1 MIEKDERFILAERY
15 VEETGV
21 SVFLTGKAGT
31 GKTTFL
37 KEIVRQT
44 SKRFAVVAPTGVAA
58 INAGGVTI
66 HSFFQLPLC
75 PYLPDVKE
83 LVTEYQMPERMRSL
97 RKERVKILRTL
108 DLLIIDEI
116 SMVRA
121 DILDAIDDILKR
133 YRRNDKPF
141 GGVQVLMIGDIQQ
154 LPPVVK
160 ESERPY
166 MEQVYS
172 SPFFFN
178 SKVLQRLPYVTIQL
192 EKVHRQSDRIFLDIL
207 NEVRSGMPSDAAL
220 NELNKRLD
228 PGFVPPEDERWIRL
242 TTHNAQ
248 ADSVNSAKMNALQTD
263 EATFEAQV
271 EGIFPENAY
280 PAETQLHLKE
290 GAQVMF
296 VRNDTSGEAR
306 YYNGKIATVEK
317 VKPQLIVKDE
327 TGESIVV
334 TTEKWENIRYGLN
347 EETGEIE
354 GIVDGT
360 FEQVP
365 LRPAWAVTIHKS
377 QGLTFDHVIIDAGA
391 AFSFGQVYVALSRCR
406 TLEGIVLTTPITR
419 RCTFTSEEV
428 AMFES
433 SREPAEEASLKLPAM
448 AGEYFTSTLCDAFD
462 LQRLRYLYNRVNRIY
477 QVNLSNLY
485 PDQAGRF
492 NTVGAGNSDL
502 AGVLTEESGN
512 KDRVTEAFV
521 GIRSLS
527 DTAQKFQKQL
537 RYIASTIHSGAVE
550 DFPLLKERVTKACE
564 YFRKELR
571 PLASFA
577 APLTLI
583 EIDDKEVKKA
593 FKSASEE
600 FLSELRFRLA
610 LYETVLSDGFSTKAF
625 HKLKTDNELAE
636 ERSLKAL
643 VRSLISPQKKA
654 SDSEKSLRQ
663 AQRPEG
669 QHNQRPERQSVGEP
683 VEPLALRQAQG
694 PIADGE
700 PVEPSDLRKAQGA
713 IADGSTSSPSTI
725 QQAQGP
731 DEDQST
737 YTGSQHPELVQAL
750 IDWRR
755 EKYQNE
761 NVPAYI
767 ILHQKTLL
775 AIADIAPTTKEE
787 LLAVKGFGKSKC
799 DKYGDEILEIVR
811 KAIKTIS

>member
-1 MIEKDERFILAERY
+1 MIEKDERFTLAERY

-133 YRRNDKPF
+133 YRRNDRPF
-141 GGVQVLMIGDIQQ
+141 GGVQLLMIGDIQQ

-160 ESERPY
+160 ESERPF

-207 NEVRSGMPSDAAL
+207 NEVRSGRPSDAAL

-228 PGFVPPEDERWIRL
+228 PGFVPPESERWIRL

-248 ADSVNSAKMNALQTD
+248 ADSVNEAKMNALKTD

-280 PAETQLHLKE
+280 PAETQLRLRV

-317 VKPQLIVKDE
+317 VKPQLIVQDE
-327 TGESIVV
+327 SGDSIEV

-406 TLEGIVLTTPITR
+406 TLEGIILTTPITR

-428 AMFES
+428 TAFES
-433 SREPAEEASLKLPAM
+433 SREPADEVRLKLSAM
-448 AGEYFTSTLCDAFD
+448 SNEYFTSTLCDAFD

-485 PDQAGRF
+485 PDQADRF
-492 NTVGAGNSDL
+492 NKVGAGMSDQI
-502 AGVLTEESGN
+502 GETESQQSSEASE
-512 KDRVTEAFV
+512 KDNPKTFA

-527 DTAQKFQKQL
+527 DTAQRFQKQL
-537 RYIASTIHSGAVE
+537 RYIAASIHSGAPE
-550 DFPLLKERVTKACE
+550 DLPLLRERVTKACE

-577 APLTLI
+577 APLTLV

-593 FKSASEE
+593 FKAAAEE
-600 FLSELRFRLA
+600 FLNELRFRLT
-610 LYETVLSDGFSTKAF
+610 LYETVLSEGFSTKAY
-625 HKLKTDNELAE
+625 HKLKTDNELSEA
-636 ERSLKAL
+636 RSLKAL
-643 VRSLISPQKKA
+643 ARSF
-654 SDSEKSLRQ
+654 SETTGGSLRQ

-669 QHNQRPERQSVGEP
+669 QTGDAQQHSSKSSAPQTQRPD
-683 VEPLALRQAQG
+683 
-694 PIADGE
+694 ADGE
-700 PVEPSDLRKAQGA
+700 PVEPPVRGQTQKP
-713 IADGSTSSPSTI
+713 ADG
-725 QQAQGP
+725 
-731 DEDQST
+731 QSQESGT
-737 YTGSQHPELVQAL
+737 YTGSLHPELVQAL

-755 EKYQNE
+755 EKYQKD

-775 AIADIAPTTKEE
+775 AIADLAPTTKEE
-787 LLAVKGFGKSKC
+787 LLTVKGFGKSKC
-799 DKYGDEILEIVR
+799 DRYGDEILEVVR
-811 KAIKTIS
+811 QNLKEK

>member
-1 MIEKDERFILAERY
+1 MIEKDERFTLAERY

-133 YRRNDKPF
+133 YRRNDRPF
-141 GGVQVLMIGDIQQ
+141 GGVQLLMIGDIQQ

-178 SKVLQRLPYVTIQL
+178 SKVLQRLPFVTVEL
-192 EKVHRQSDRIFLDIL
+192 EKVHRQSDRLFLDIL
-207 NEVRSGMPSDAAL
+207 NEVRSGMPGDAAL
-220 NELNKRLD
+220 NELNKRLF

-248 ADSVNSAKMNALQTD
+248 ADSVNEAKMNALETE
-263 EATFEAQV
+263 EATFEAQI

-280 PAETQLHLKE
+280 PAETQLRLRV

-296 VRNDTSGEAR
+296 VRNDTSGEGR
-306 YYNGKIATVEK
+306 YYNGKIATVKK
-317 VKPQLIVKDE
+317 VKPALIVEDE
-327 TGESIVV
+327 SGESIEVN
-334 TTEKWENIRYGLN
+334 TERWENIRYGLN
-347 EETGEIE
+347 EESGEIE
-354 GIVDGT
+354 GIVEGT

-377 QGLTFDHVIIDAGA
+377 QGLTFDQVIIDAGA

-406 TLEGIVLTTPITR
+406 TLEGIILTTPITR
-419 RCTFTSEEV
+419 RCTFTSDEV
-428 AMFES
+428 STFES
-433 SREPAEEASLKLPAM
+433 SREPAEEARLKLPAM
-448 AGEYFTSTLCDAFD
+448 ANEYFTSTLCDAFD

-485 PDQAGRF
+485 SDQAGRF
-492 NTVGAGNSDL
+492 NTVGVGNAAQVGGMFDSSD
-502 AGVLTEESGN
+502 GSG
-512 KDRVTEAFV
+512 KSAPQPFE

-537 RYIASTIHSGAVE
+537 RYITSTIHSGAPD
-550 DFPLLKERVTKACE
+550 DFPLLRERVTKACE
-564 YFRKELR
+564 YFTTQFR

-577 APLTLI
+577 APLTLV
-583 EIDDKEVKKA
+583 EIDDKEVRKA
-593 FKSASEE
+593 FKAASEE
-600 FLSELRFRLA
+600 FLAELRFRMT
-610 LYETVLSDGFSTKAF
+610 LYETILSEGFSTKAY
-625 HKLKTDNELAE
+625 HKLKTDNELSDA
-636 ERSLKAL
+636 RSLKAL
-643 VRSLISPQKKA
+643 VRSLISTPEKA
-654 SDSEKSLRQ
+654 SASKESIQQ
-663 AQRPEG
+663 AQRPDT
-669 QHNQRPERQSVGEP
+669 VGEP
-683 VEPLALRQAQG
+683 VEPSALRQVRE
-694 PIADGE
+694 PDGE
-700 PVEPSDLRKAQGA
+700 SA
-713 IADGSTSSPSTI
+713 
-725 QQAQGP
+725 
-731 DEDQST
+731 T
-737 YTGSQHPELVQAL
+737 YTGSIHPELAQAL
-750 IDWRR
+750 VDWRR
-755 EKYQNE
+755 EKYQKD
-761 NVPAYI
+761 NVPAFM

-775 AIADIAPTTKEE
+775 AIADLAPTTKEE
-787 LLAVKGFGKSKC
+787 LLSVKGFGKSKC
-799 DKYGDEILEIVR
+799 EKYGEEILEIIR
-811 KAIKTIS
+811 TAMNSPGS

>member
-1 MIEKDERFILAERY
+1 MIEKDERFTLAERY

-133 YRRNDKPF
+133 YRRNDRPF
-141 GGVQVLMIGDIQQ
+141 GGVQLLMIGDIQQ
-154 LPPVVK
+154 LPPVVR
-160 ESERPY
+160 ESERPF
-166 MEQVYS
+166 MVQVYS

-207 NEVRSGMPSDAAL
+207 NEVRSGRPSEWAL
-220 NELNKRLD
+220 SELNKRLD
-228 PGFVPPEDERWIRL
+228 SGFVPPESERWIRL

-248 ADSVNSAKMNALQTD
+248 ADSVNEAKMNALETD

-280 PAETQLHLKE
+280 PAETQLRLRV

-317 VKPQLIVKDE
+317 VKPQLIVRDE
-327 TGESIVV
+327 SGDSIEV

-428 AMFES
+428 TAFES
-433 SREPAEEASLKLPAM
+433 SREPAEEAQLKLPAM

-462 LQRLRYLYNRVNRIY
+462 FQRLRYLYNRVNRIY

-485 PDQAGRF
+485 PDQADRF
-492 NTVGAGNSDL
+492 NKVGAGMSDQI
-502 AGVLTEESGN
+502 GETESQQSSEASG
-512 KDRVTEAFV
+512 KDNPKTFA

-527 DTAQKFQKQL
+527 DTAQKFQRQI
-537 RYIASTIHSGAVE
+537 RYIAASIHSGAPE
-550 DFPLLKERVTKACE
+550 DLPLLRERVTKACE
-564 YFRKELR
+564 YFRKELK

-593 FKSASEE
+593 FKAAAEE
-600 FLSELRFRLA
+600 FLNELRFRLT
-610 LYETVLSDGFSTKAF
+610 LYETILSEGFSTKTY
-625 HKLKTDNELAE
+625 HKLKTDNELSD

-643 VRSLISPQKKA
+643 VRSF
-654 SDSEKSLRQ
+654 SETAGGSLRQ

-669 QHNQRPERQSVGEP
+669 QTGDAQQHSSKSSAPQTQRPD
-683 VEPLALRQAQG
+683 
-694 PIADGE
+694 ADGE
-700 PVEPSDLRKAQGA
+700 PVEPPVRGQTQKP
-713 IADGSTSSPSTI
+713 ADG
-725 QQAQGP
+725 
-731 DEDQST
+731 QSQESDT
-737 YTGSQHPELVQAL
+737 YTGSTHPELVQAL

-755 EKYQNE
+755 EKYQKD

-775 AIADIAPTTKEE
+775 AIADLAPTTKEE
-787 LLAVKGFGKSKC
+787 LLTVKGFGKSKC
-799 DKYGDEILEIVR
+799 DKYGDEILDVIR
-811 KAIKTIS
+811 QSLKNK

>member
-1 MIEKDERFILAERY
+1 MIEKDERFTLAERY
-15 VEETGV
+15 VEDTGV

-97 RKERVKILRTL
+97 RKERVRILRTL

-121 DILDAIDDILKR
+121 DILDAIDDTLKR
-133 YRRNDKPF
+133 YRRNDRPF
-141 GGVQVLMIGDIQQ
+141 GGVQLLMIGDIQQ

-178 SKVLQRLPYVTIQL
+178 SKVLQRLPFVTVEL
-192 EKVHRQSDRIFLDIL
+192 EKVHRQSDRLFLDIL
-207 NEVRSGMPSDAAL
+207 NEVRSGMPGDAAL
-220 NELNKRLD
+220 NELNKRLF

-248 ADSVNSAKMNALQTD
+248 ADSVNEAKMNALETE
-263 EATFEAQV
+263 EATFEAQI

-280 PAETQLHLKE
+280 PAETQLRLRV

-296 VRNDTSGEAR
+296 VRNDTSGEGR
-306 YYNGKIATVEK
+306 YYNGKIATVKK
-317 VKPQLIVKDE
+317 VKPALIVEDE
-327 TGESIVV
+327 SGESIEVN
-334 TTEKWENIRYGLN
+334 TERWENIRYGLN
-347 EETGEIE
+347 EESGEIE
-354 GIVDGT
+354 GIVEGT

-377 QGLTFDHVIIDAGA
+377 QGLTFDQVIIDAGA

-406 TLEGIVLTTPITR
+406 TLEGIILTTPITR
-419 RCTFTSEEV
+419 RCTFTSDEV
-428 AMFES
+428 STFES
-433 SREPAEEASLKLPAM
+433 SREPAEEARLKLPAM
-448 AGEYFTSTLCDAFD
+448 ANEYFTSTLCDAFD

-492 NTVGAGNSDL
+492 NTVGVGNAAQVGGMFDSSD
-502 AGVLTEESGN
+502 GSG
-512 KDRVTEAFV
+512 KSAPQPFE

-537 RYIASTIHSGAVE
+537 RYITSTIHSGAPD
-550 DFPLLKERVTKACE
+550 DFPLLRERVTKACE
-564 YFRKELR
+564 YFTTQFR

-577 APLTLI
+577 APLTLV
-583 EIDDKEVKKA
+583 EIDDKEVRKA
-593 FKSASEE
+593 FKAASEK
-600 FLSELRFRLA
+600 FLAELRFRMT
-610 LYETVLSDGFSTKAF
+610 LYETILSEGFSTKAY
-625 HKLKTDNELAE
+625 HKLKTDNELSDA
-636 ERSLKAL
+636 RSLKAL
-643 VRSLISPQKKA
+643 VRSLISTPEKA
-654 SDSEKSLRQ
+654 SASNESIQQ
-663 AQRPEG
+663 AQRPDA
-669 QHNQRPERQSVGEP
+669 VGEP
-683 VEPLALRQAQG
+683 VEPSALRQVREPG
-694 PIADGE
+694 GE
-700 PVEPSDLRKAQGA
+700 SA
-713 IADGSTSSPSTI
+713 
-725 QQAQGP
+725 
-731 DEDQST
+731 T
-737 YTGSQHPELVQAL
+737 YTGSIHPELAQAL
-750 IDWRR
+750 VDWRR
-755 EKYQNE
+755 EKYQKD
-761 NVPAYI
+761 NVPAFM

-775 AIADIAPTTKEE
+775 AIADLAPTTKEE
-787 LLAVKGFGKSKC
+787 LLSVKGFGKSKC
-799 DKYGDEILEIVR
+799 EKYGEEILEIIR
-811 KAIKTIS
+811 TAMNNPSS

>member
-1 MIEKDERFILAERY
+1 MIEKDERFTLAERY

-97 RKERVKILRTL
+97 RKERVRILRTL

-121 DILDAIDDILKR
+121 DILDAIDDTLKR
-133 YRRNDKPF
+133 YRRNDRPF
-141 GGVQVLMIGDIQQ
+141 GGVQLLMIGDIQQ

-207 NEVRSGMPSDAAL
+207 NEVRSGMPGDAAL
-220 NELNKRLD
+220 NELNKRLF

-248 ADSVNSAKMNALQTD
+248 ADSVNEAKMNALETE
-263 EATFEAQV
+263 EATFEAQI

-280 PAETQLHLKE
+280 PAETRLRLRE

-296 VRNDTSGEAR
+296 VRNDTSGEGR
-306 YYNGKIATVEK
+306 YYNGKIATVKK
-317 VKPQLIVKDE
+317 VKPALIVEDE
-327 TGESIVV
+327 SGESIEVN
-334 TTEKWENIRYGLN
+334 TERWENIRYGLN
-347 EETGEIE
+347 EESGEIE
-354 GIVDGT
+354 GIVEGT

-377 QGLTFDHVIIDAGA
+377 QGLTFDQVIIDAGA

-406 TLEGIVLTTPITR
+406 TLEGIILTTPITR
-419 RCTFTSEEV
+419 RCTFTSDEV
-428 AMFES
+428 STFES
-433 SREPAEEASLKLPAM
+433 SREPAEEARLKLPAM
-448 AGEYFTSTLCDAFD
+448 ANEYFTSTLCDAFD

-492 NTVGAGNSDL
+492 NTVGAGNAAQVGGMFDSSD
-502 AGVLTEESGN
+502 GSG
-512 KDRVTEAFV
+512 KSAPQPFE

-537 RYIASTIHSGAVE
+537 RYITSTIHSGTAE
-550 DFPLLKERVTKACE
+550 EFTLLRERVTKACE
-564 YFRKELR
+564 YFSTQFR

-577 APLTLI
+577 APLTLV
-583 EIDDKEVKKA
+583 EIDDKEVRKA
-593 FKSASEE
+593 FKAASEE
-600 FLSELRFRLA
+600 FLAELRFRMT
-610 LYETVLSDGFSTKAF
+610 LYETILSEGFSTKAY
-625 HKLKTDNELAE
+625 HKLKTDNELSDA
-636 ERSLKAL
+636 RSLKAL
-643 VRSLISPQKKA
+643 VRSLISTPEKA
-654 SDSEKSLRQ
+654 SASKESIQQ
-663 AQRPEG
+663 AQRPDA
-669 QHNQRPERQSVGEP
+669 VGEP
-683 VEPLALRQAQG
+683 VEPSVLRQVRE
-694 PIADGE
+694 PDGE
-700 PVEPSDLRKAQGA
+700 SA
-713 IADGSTSSPSTI
+713 
-725 QQAQGP
+725 
-731 DEDQST
+731 T
-737 YTGSQHPELVQAL
+737 YTGSIHPELAQAL
-750 IDWRR
+750 VEWRR
-755 EKYQNE
+755 EKYQKD
-761 NVPAYI
+761 NVPAFM

-775 AIADIAPTTKEE
+775 AISDLAPTTKEE
-787 LLAVKGFGKSKC
+787 LLSVKGFGKSKC
-799 DKYGDEILEIVR
+799 EKYGEEILEIIR
-811 KAIKTIS
+811 TAMNNPSS

>member
-1 MIEKDERFILAERY
+1 MIEKDERFTLAERY

-97 RKERVKILRTL
+97 RKERVRILRTL

-121 DILDAIDDILKR
+121 DILDAIDDTLKR
-133 YRRNDKPF
+133 YRRNDRPF
-141 GGVQVLMIGDIQQ
+141 GGVQLLMIGDIQQ

-178 SKVLQRLPYVTIQL
+178 SKVLQRLPFVTVEL
-192 EKVHRQSDRIFLDIL
+192 EKVHRQSDRLFLDIL
-207 NEVRSGMPSDAAL
+207 NEVRSGMPGDAAL
-220 NELNKRLD
+220 NELNKRLF

-248 ADSVNSAKMNALQTD
+248 ADSVNEAKMNALETE
-263 EATFEAQV
+263 EATFEAQI

-280 PAETQLHLKE
+280 PAETQLRLRV

-306 YYNGKIATVEK
+306 YYNGKIATVKK
-317 VKPQLIVKDE
+317 VKPALIVEDE
-327 TGESIVV
+327 SGESIEVN
-334 TTEKWENIRYGLN
+334 TERWENIRYGLN
-347 EETGEIE
+347 EESGEIE
-354 GIVDGT
+354 GIVEGT

-377 QGLTFDHVIIDAGA
+377 QGLTFDQVIIDAGA

-406 TLEGIVLTTPITR
+406 TLEGIILTTPITR
-419 RCTFTSEEV
+419 RCTFTSDEV
-428 AMFES
+428 STFES
-433 SREPAEEASLKLPAM
+433 SREPAEEARLKLPAM
-448 AGEYFTSTLCDAFD
+448 ANEYFTSTLCDAFD

-492 NTVGAGNSDL
+492 NTVGAGNAAQVGGMFDSSD
-502 AGVLTEESGN
+502 GSG
-512 KDRVTEAFV
+512 KSAPQPFE

-527 DTAQKFQKQL
+527 DTAQKFQKQI
-537 RYIASTIHSGAVE
+537 RYIAASIHSGAPD
-550 DFPLLKERVTKACE
+550 DFPLLRERVTKACE
-564 YFRKELR
+564 YFTTQFR

-577 APLTLI
+577 APLTLV
-583 EIDDKEVKKA
+583 EIDDKEVRKA
-593 FKSASEE
+593 FKAASEE
-600 FLSELRFRLA
+600 FLAELRFRMT
-610 LYETVLSDGFSTKAF
+610 LYETILSEGFSTKAY
-625 HKLKTDNELAE
+625 HKLKTDNELSDA
-636 ERSLKAL
+636 RSLKAL
-643 VRSLISPQKKA
+643 VRSLISTPEKA
-654 SDSEKSLRQ
+654 SASNESIQQ
-663 AQRPEG
+663 AQRPDA
-669 QHNQRPERQSVGEP
+669 VGEP
-683 VEPLALRQAQG
+683 VEPSALRQVREPG
-694 PIADGE
+694 GE
-700 PVEPSDLRKAQGA
+700 SA
-713 IADGSTSSPSTI
+713 
-725 QQAQGP
+725 
-731 DEDQST
+731 T
-737 YTGSQHPELVQAL
+737 YTGSIHPELAQAL
-750 IDWRR
+750 VDWRR
-755 EKYQNE
+755 EKYQKD
-761 NVPAYI
+761 NVPAFM

-775 AIADIAPTTKEE
+775 AIADLAPTTKEE
-787 LLAVKGFGKSKC
+787 LLSVKGFGKSKC
-799 DKYGDEILEIVR
+799 EKYGEEILEIIR
-811 KAIKTIS
+811 TAMNNPSS

>member
-1 MIEKDERFILAERY
+1 MIEKDERFTLAERY

-83 LVTEYQMPERMRSL
+83 LVTEYQMPERMRFL

-121 DILDAIDDILKR
+121 DILDAVDDILKR
-133 YRRNDKPF
+133 YRHNDRPF
-141 GGVQVLMIGDIQQ
+141 GGVQLLMIGDIQQ
-154 LPPVVK
+154 LPPIVK
-160 ESERPY
+160 ETERPF
-166 MEQVYS
+166 MERVYS

-178 SKVLQRLPYVTIQL
+178 AKVLQRMPFVTVEL
-192 EKVHRQSDRIFLDIL
+192 EKVHRQSDRLFLDIL
-207 NEVRSGMPSDAAL
+207 NEVRSGIPGDAVL
-220 NELNKRLD
+220 NELNKRLY
-228 PGFVPPEDERWIRL
+228 PGFTPPEDERWIRL

-248 ADSVNSAKMNALQTD
+248 ADSVNEVKMNALDGD
-263 EATFEAQV
+263 EATFEAAI
-271 EGIFPENAY
+271 EGTFPENAY
-280 PAETQLHLKE
+280 PAEIRLCLKE

-296 VRNDTSGEAR
+296 IRNDTSGEAR

-317 VKPQLIVKDE
+317 VKPQLIVKDKD
-327 TGESIVV
+327 GVSIVV
-334 TTEKWENIRYGLN
+334 STEKWENIRYGLN

-377 QGLTFDHVIIDAGA
+377 QGLTFDRVIIDAGA

-428 AMFES
+428 SAFES
-433 SREPAEEASLKLPAM
+433 SREPAEETQLKLPAI
-448 AGEYFTSTLCDAFD
+448 ANEYFSSTLCDAFD
-462 LQRLRYLYNRVNRIY
+462 FQRLRYLYNRVNRIY
-477 QVNLSNLY
+477 QVNISNLY
-485 PDQAGRF
+485 PDQADRF
-492 NTVGAGNSDL
+492 NTVGAGM
-502 AGVLTEESGN
+502 SGLSGETVSQEVSG
-512 KDRVTEAFV
+512 KDNQKAFV

-527 DTAQKFQKQL
+527 DTARKFQKQI
-537 RYIASTIHSGAVE
+537 RYITSTIHSGAAE
-550 DFPLLKERVTKACE
+550 DFPLLRERIAKACE

-577 APLTLI
+577 APLVLI

-593 FKSASEE
+593 FKAAAEE
-600 FLSELRFRLA
+600 FLTELRFRLT
-610 LYETVLSDGFSTKAF
+610 LYETVPAEGFSTKAY
-625 HKLKTDNELAE
+625 HKLKTDNELAD
-636 ERSLKAL
+636 RQSLKTLAG
-643 VRSLISPQKKA
+643 SLTFN
-654 SDSEKSLRQ
+654 SEKTSVSGKSLRQ
-663 AQRPEG
+663 A
-669 QHNQRPERQSVGEP
+669 VGELA
-683 VEPLALRQAQG
+683 EPPRPDG
-694 PIADGE
+694 AD
-700 PVEPSDLRKAQGA
+700 SGA
-713 IADGSTSSPSTI
+713 
-725 QQAQGP
+725 
-731 DEDQST
+731 T
-737 YTGSQHPELVQAL
+737 YTGSIHPELVQAL
-750 IDWRR
+750 VDWRR
-755 EKYQNE
+755 EKYQQD

-775 AIADIAPTTKEE
+775 AIADIAPTTREE
-787 LLAVKGFGKSKC
+787 LQALKGFGKSKC

-811 KAIKTIS
+811 KLT

>member
-1 MIEKDERFILAERY
+1 MIEKDERFTLAERY

-97 RKERVKILRTL
+97 RKERVRILRTL

-121 DILDAIDDILKR
+121 DILDAIDDTLKR
-133 YRRNDKPF
+133 YRRNDRPF
-141 GGVQVLMIGDIQQ
+141 GGVQLLMIGDIQQ

-178 SKVLQRLPYVTIQL
+178 SKVLQRLSFVTVEL
-192 EKVHRQSDRIFLDIL
+192 EKVHRQSDRLFLDIL
-207 NEVRSGMPSDAAL
+207 NEVRSGMPGDAAL
-220 NELNKRLD
+220 NELNKRLF

-248 ADSVNSAKMNALQTD
+248 ADSVNEAKMNALETE
-263 EATFEAQV
+263 EATFEAQI

-280 PAETQLHLKE
+280 PAETQLRLRV

-296 VRNDTSGEAR
+296 VRNDTSGEGR
-306 YYNGKIATVEK
+306 YYNGKIATVKK
-317 VKPQLIVKDE
+317 VKPALIVEDE
-327 TGESIVV
+327 SGESIEVN
-334 TTEKWENIRYGLN
+334 TERWENIRYGLN
-347 EETGEIE
+347 EESGEIE
-354 GIVDGT
+354 GIVEGT

-377 QGLTFDHVIIDAGA
+377 QGLTFDQVIIDAGA

-406 TLEGIVLTTPITR
+406 TLEGIILTTPITR
-419 RCTFTSEEV
+419 RCTFTSDEV
-428 AMFES
+428 STFES
-433 SREPAEEASLKLPAM
+433 SREPAEEARLKLPAM
-448 AGEYFTSTLCDAFD
+448 ANEYFTSTLCDAFD

-492 NTVGAGNSDL
+492 NTVGAGNAAQVGGMFDSSD
-502 AGVLTEESGN
+502 GSG
-512 KDRVTEAFV
+512 KSAPQPFE

-527 DTAQKFQKQL
+527 DTAQKFQKQI
-537 RYIASTIHSGAVE
+537 RYIAASIHSGAPD
-550 DFPLLKERVTKACE
+550 DFPLLRERVTKACE
-564 YFRKELR
+564 YFTTQFR

-577 APLTLI
+577 APLTLV
-583 EIDDKEVKKA
+583 EIDDKEVRKA
-593 FKSASEE
+593 FKAASEE
-600 FLSELRFRLA
+600 FLAELRFRMT
-610 LYETVLSDGFSTKAF
+610 LYETILSEGFSTKAY
-625 HKLKTDNELAE
+625 HKLKTDNELSDA
-636 ERSLKAL
+636 RSLKAL
-643 VRSLISPQKKA
+643 VRSLISTPEKA
-654 SDSEKSLRQ
+654 SASNESIQQ
-663 AQRPEG
+663 AQRPDA
-669 QHNQRPERQSVGEP
+669 VGEP
-683 VEPLALRQAQG
+683 VEPSALRQVREPG
-694 PIADGE
+694 GE
-700 PVEPSDLRKAQGA
+700 SA
-713 IADGSTSSPSTI
+713 
-725 QQAQGP
+725 
-731 DEDQST
+731 T
-737 YTGSQHPELVQAL
+737 YTGSIHPELAQAL
-750 IDWRR
+750 VDWRR
-755 EKYQNE
+755 EKYQKD
-761 NVPAYI
+761 NVPAFM

-775 AIADIAPTTKEE
+775 AIADLAPTTKEE
-787 LLAVKGFGKSKC
+787 LLSVKGFGKSKC
-799 DKYGDEILEIVR
+799 EKYGEEILEIIR
-811 KAIKTIS
+811 TAMNNPGS

>member
-1 MIEKDERFILAERY
+1 MIEKDERFTLAERY

-97 RKERVKILRTL
+97 RKERVRILRTL

-133 YRRNDKPF
+133 YRRNDRPF
-141 GGVQVLMIGDIQQ
+141 GGVQLLMIGDIQQ

-178 SKVLQRLPYVTIQL
+178 SKVLQRLSFVTVEL
-192 EKVHRQSDRIFLDIL
+192 EKVHRQSDRLFLDIL
-207 NEVRSGMPSDAAL
+207 NEVRSGMPGDAAL
-220 NELNKRLD
+220 NELNKRLF

-248 ADSVNSAKMNALQTD
+248 ADTVNEAKMNALETE
-263 EATFEAQV
+263 EATFEAQI

-280 PAETQLHLKE
+280 PAETRLRLRE

-296 VRNDTSGEAR
+296 VRNDTSGEGR
-306 YYNGKIATVEK
+306 YYNGKIATVKK
-317 VKPQLIVKDE
+317 VKPALIVEDE
-327 TGESIVV
+327 SGESIEVN
-334 TTEKWENIRYGLN
+334 TERWENIRYGLN
-347 EETGEIE
+347 EESGEIE
-354 GIVDGT
+354 GIVEGT

-377 QGLTFDHVIIDAGA
+377 QGLTFDQVIIDAGA

-406 TLEGIVLTTPITR
+406 TLEGIILTTPITR
-419 RCTFTSEEV
+419 RCTFTSDEV
-428 AMFES
+428 STFES
-433 SREPAEEASLKLPAM
+433 SREPAEEARLKLPAM
-448 AGEYFTSTLCDAFD
+448 ANEYFTSTLCDAFD

-492 NTVGAGNSDL
+492 NTVGAGNAAQVGGMFDSSD
-502 AGVLTEESGN
+502 GSG
-512 KDRVTEAFV
+512 KSAPQPFE

-537 RYIASTIHSGAVE
+537 RYITSTIHSGTAE
-550 DFPLLKERVTKACE
+550 EIPLLRERVTKACE
-564 YFRKELR
+564 YFTTQFR

-577 APLTLI
+577 APLTLV
-583 EIDDKEVKKA
+583 EIDDKEVRKA
-593 FKSASEE
+593 FKAASEE
-600 FLSELRFRLA
+600 FLAELRFRMT
-610 LYETVLSDGFSTKAF
+610 LYETILSEGFSTKAY
-625 HKLKTDNELAE
+625 HKLKTDNELSDA
-636 ERSLKAL
+636 RSLKAL
-643 VRSLISPQKKA
+643 VRSLISTPEKA
-654 SDSEKSLRQ
+654 SASKESIQQ
-663 AQRPEG
+663 AQRPDA
-669 QHNQRPERQSVGEP
+669 VGEP
-683 VEPLALRQAQG
+683 VEPSALRQVRE
-694 PIADGE
+694 PDGE
-700 PVEPSDLRKAQGA
+700 
-713 IADGSTSSPSTI
+713 SP
-725 QQAQGP
+725 
-731 DEDQST
+731 T
-737 YTGSQHPELVQAL
+737 YTGSIHPELAQAL
-750 IDWRR
+750 VDWRR
-755 EKYQNE
+755 EKYQKD
-761 NVPAYI
+761 NVPAFM

-775 AIADIAPTTKEE
+775 AIADLAPTTKEE
-787 LLAVKGFGKSKC
+787 LLSVKGFGKSKC
-799 DKYGDEILEIVR
+799 EKYGEEILEIIR
-811 KAIKTIS
+811 TAMNNPSS

>member
-1 MIEKDERFILAERY
+1 MIEKDERFTLAERY

-37 KEIVRQT
+37 KEIIRQT

-141 GGVQVLMIGDIQQ
+141 GGVQLLMIGDIQQ

-192 EKVHRQSDRIFLDIL
+192 EKVHRQSDILFLDIL
-207 NEVRSGMPSDAAL
+207 NEVRSGMPSEAAL
-220 NELNKRLD
+220 QELNKRLN

-248 ADSVNSAKMNALQTD
+248 ADSVNEAKMNALETD

-280 PAETQLHLKE
+280 PAETQLRLRV

-347 EETGEIE
+347 EESGEIE

-377 QGLTFDHVIIDAGA
+377 QGLTFDHVIIDAGS

-428 AMFES
+428 SAFES
-433 SREPAEEASLKLPAM
+433 SREPAEEAQLKLPAM
-448 AGEYFTSTLCDAFD
+448 ANEYFTSTLCDAFD

-485 PDQAGRF
+485 PDQADRF
-492 NTVGAGNSDL
+492 NKVGAGMSDQI
-502 AGVLTEESGN
+502 GETESQQSSEASG
-512 KDRVTEAFV
+512 KDNPKTFT

-527 DTAQKFQKQL
+527 DTAQKFQKQI
-537 RYIASTIHSGAVE
+537 RYIAASIHSGAPE
-550 DFPLLKERVTKACE
+550 DLPLLRERVTKACE
-564 YFRKELR
+564 YFRKELK

-593 FKSASEE
+593 FKAAAEE
-600 FLSELRFRLA
+600 FLNELRFRLT
-610 LYETVLSDGFSTKAF
+610 LYETILSEEFSTKAY
-625 HKLKTDNELAE
+625 HKLKTDNELSD

-643 VRSLISPQKKA
+643 VRSLISPQVKSSA
-654 SDSEKSLRQ
+654 SETSPRQ
-663 AQRPEG
+663 VQRPEG
-669 QHNQRPERQSVGEP
+669 TARQGKRPC
-683 VEPLALRQAQG
+683 
-694 PIADGE
+694 ADGK
-700 PVEPSDLRKAQGA
+700 PVEPSATTQTQKP
-713 IADGSTSSPSTI
+713 ADG
-725 QQAQGP
+725 
-731 DEDQST
+731 QSQESGT
-737 YTGSQHPELVQAL
+737 YTGSAHPELVQAL

-755 EKYQNE
+755 EKYQKD

-775 AIADIAPTTKEE
+775 AIADLAPTTREE
-787 LLAVKGFGKSKC
+787 LLCVKGFGKSKC

-811 KAIKTIS
+811 KTISDDKT

>member
-1 MIEKDERFILAERY
+1 MIEKDERFTLAERY

-133 YRRNDKPF
+133 YRRNDRPF
-141 GGVQVLMIGDIQQ
+141 GGVQLLMIGDIQQ
-154 LPPVVK
+154 LPPVVR
-160 ESERPY
+160 ESERPF

-207 NEVRSGMPSDAAL
+207 NEVRSGMPGDAAL
-220 NELNKRLD
+220 NELNKRLF

-248 ADSVNSAKMNALQTD
+248 ADSVNEAKMNALETE
-263 EATFEAQV
+263 EATFEAQI

-280 PAETQLHLKE
+280 PAETRLRLRE

-296 VRNDTSGEAR
+296 VRNDTSGEGR
-306 YYNGKIATVEK
+306 YYNGKIATVKK
-317 VKPQLIVKDE
+317 VKPALIVEDE
-327 TGESIVV
+327 SGESIEVN
-334 TTEKWENIRYGLN
+334 TERWENIRYGLN
-347 EETGEIE
+347 EESGEIE
-354 GIVDGT
+354 GIVEGT

-428 AMFES
+428 TAFES
-433 SREPAEEASLKLPAM
+433 SREPADEVRLKLPAM
-448 AGEYFTSTLCDAFD
+448 SNEYFTSTLCDAFD

-492 NTVGAGNSDL
+492 NTVGAGNAAQVGGMFDSSD
-502 AGVLTEESGN
+502 GSG
-512 KDRVTEAFV
+512 KSAPQPFE

-537 RYIASTIHSGAVE
+537 RYITASIHSGAPD
-550 DFPLLKERVTKACE
+550 DFPLLRERVTKACE
-564 YFRKELR
+564 YFSTQFR

-577 APLTLI
+577 APLTLV
-583 EIDDKEVKKA
+583 EIDDKEVRKA
-593 FKSASEE
+593 FKAASEE
-600 FLSELRFRLA
+600 FLAELRFRMT
-610 LYETVLSDGFSTKAF
+610 LYETILSEGFSTKAY
-625 HKLKTDNELAE
+625 HKLKTDNELSDA
-636 ERSLKAL
+636 RSLKAL
-643 VRSLISPQKKA
+643 VRSLISTPEKA
-654 SDSEKSLRQ
+654 SASKESIQQ
-663 AQRPEG
+663 AQRPDA
-669 QHNQRPERQSVGEP
+669 VGEP
-683 VEPLALRQAQG
+683 VEPSTLRQVRE
-694 PIADGE
+694 PDGE
-700 PVEPSDLRKAQGA
+700 SA
-713 IADGSTSSPSTI
+713 
-725 QQAQGP
+725 
-731 DEDQST
+731 T
-737 YTGSQHPELVQAL
+737 YTGSIHPELAQAL
-750 IDWRR
+750 VEWRR
-755 EKYQNE
+755 EKYQKD
-761 NVPAYI
+761 NVPAFM

-775 AIADIAPTTKEE
+775 AIADLAPTTKEE
-787 LLAVKGFGKSKC
+787 LLSVKGFGKSKC
-799 DKYGDEILEIVR
+799 EKYGEEILEIIR
-811 KAIKTIS
+811 TAMNNPGS

>member
-1 MIEKDERFILAERY
+1 MIEKDERFTLAERY

-97 RKERVKILRTL
+97 RKDRVKILRTL

-121 DILDAIDDILKR
+121 DILDAVDDTLKR

-141 GGVQVLMIGDIQQ
+141 GGVQLLMIGDIQQ

-166 MEQVYS
+166 MEQVYP

-178 SKVLQRLPYVTIQL
+178 SKALQRMPYVTVEL
-192 EKVHRQSDRIFLDIL
+192 EKVHRQSDRAFLDIL
-207 NEVRSGMPSDAAL
+207 NEVRSGTPGDAAL
-220 NELNKRLD
+220 KELNRRLD
-228 PGFVPPEDERWIRL
+228 PDFTPPEDERWIRL

-248 ADSVNSAKMNALQTD
+248 ADSVNEAKMNALD
-263 EATFEAQV
+263 GEEATFEAQID
-271 EGIFPENAY
+271 GIFPENAY
-280 PAETQLHLKE
+280 PAEIRLRLKE

-317 VKPQLIVKDE
+317 VRPELIVKDG

-347 EETGEIE
+347 DETGDIE

-428 AMFES
+428 SAFES
-433 SREPAEEASLKLPAM
+433 SREPAEATKLKLPAM
-448 AGEYFTSTLCDAFD
+448 SNEYFTSTLCDAFD

-492 NTVGAGNSDL
+492 NTVGAGNAVLFGKADNS
-502 AGVLTEESGN
+502 AGETF
-512 KDRVTEAFV
+512 A
-521 GIRSLS
+521 GIRSLG

-537 RYIASTIHSGAVE
+537 RYIASTINSGAAE
-550 DFPLLKERVTKACE
+550 DFPLLKERVAKACE

-593 FKSASEE
+593 FKAAAEA
-600 FLSELRFRLA
+600 FLGELRFRLT
-610 LYETVLSDGFSTKAF
+610 LYGNVPAEGFSTKAY
-625 HKLKTDNELAE
+625 HKLKTDNELSDSK
-636 ERSLKAL
+636 SLKTLA
-643 VRSLISPQKKA
+643 RTLISIPEKA
-654 SDSEKSLRQ
+654 SE
-663 AQRPEG
+663 ET
-669 QHNQRPERQSVGEP
+669 
-683 VEPLALRQAQG
+683 LRQAQG
-694 PIADGE
+694 PDG
-700 PVEPSDLRKAQGA
+700 
-713 IADGSTSSPSTI
+713 
-725 QQAQGP
+725 QQARRTDRTP
-731 DEDQST
+731 DDADDSEST
-737 YTGSQHPELVQAL
+737 YTGSLHPELVRAL
-750 IDWRR
+750 IDWRK
-755 EKYQNE
+755 EKYTRD

-767 ILHQKTLL
+767 ILHQKALL
-775 AIADIAPTTKEE
+775 AIADIAPTTREE

-811 KAIKTIS
+811 KTIRRTV

>member
-1 MIEKDERFILAERY
+1 MIEKDERFTLAERY

-121 DILDAIDDILKR
+121 DILDAIDDVLKR

-160 ESERPY
+160 ESERPF
-166 MEQVYS
+166 MEQVYL

-192 EKVHRQSDRIFLDIL
+192 EKVHRQSDKIFLDIL
-207 NEVRSGMPSDAAL
+207 NEVRSGMPSWAAL
-220 NELNKRLD
+220 HELNKRLD
-228 PGFVPPEDERWIRL
+228 PDFAPPEDERWIRL

-248 ADSVNSAKMNALQTD
+248 ADSVNEAKMNALDTE

-280 PAETQLHLKE
+280 PAETKLRLKE

-327 TGESIVV
+327 TSESIVV

-347 EETGEIE
+347 EESGEIE

-428 AMFES
+428 TAFEN
-433 SREPAEEASLKLPAM
+433 SREPAEAASLKLPAM
-448 AGEYFTSTLCDAFD
+448 ANEYFTSTLCDAFD
-462 LQRLRYLYNRVNRIY
+462 LQRLRYIYNRVNRIY

-492 NTVGAGNSDL
+492 NTVGAGMPGLINETAPQQSSE
-502 AGVLTEESGN
+502 ASKEEN
-512 KDRVTEAFV
+512 HKAFT

-527 DTAQKFQKQL
+527 DIAQKFQKQI
-537 RYIASTIHSGAVE
+537 RYITSTIHSSAVE
-550 DFPLLKERVTKACE
+550 DFPLLRERVTKACE
-564 YFRKELR
+564 YFRKELQ
-571 PLASFA
+571 PLASFT

-593 FKSASEE
+593 FKAASEE
-600 FLSELRFRLA
+600 FLSELQFRLT
-610 LYETVLSDGFSTKAF
+610 LYERILADGFSTKAY
-625 HKLKTDNELAE
+625 HKLKTDNELADS
-636 ERSLKAL
+636 RSLKVL
-643 VRSLISPQKKA
+643 VRSLISTPEKA

-669 QHNQRPERQSVGEP
+669 QSVGEP
-683 VEPLALRQAQG
+683 VEPSALRQ
-694 PIADGE
+694 
-700 PVEPSDLRKAQGA
+700 
-713 IADGSTSSPSTI
+713 T
-725 QQAQGP
+725 QGP
-731 DEDQST
+731 DGDQST
-737 YTGSQHPELVQAL
+737 YTGNQHPELVQAL

-755 EKYQNE
+755 EKYQQD

-775 AIADIAPTTKEE
+775 AIADLAPRTREE
-787 LLAVKGFGKSKC
+787 LLCVKGLGKSKC
-799 DKYGDEILEIVR
+799 DKYGDEILDIVR
-811 KAIKTIS
+811 DVLSKVTS

>member
-1 MIEKDERFILAERY
+1 MIEKDERFTLAERY

-97 RKERVKILRTL
+97 RKERVRILRTL

-121 DILDAIDDILKR
+121 DILDAIDDTLKR
-133 YRRNDKPF
+133 YRRNDRPF
-141 GGVQVLMIGDIQQ
+141 GGVQLLMIGDIQQ

-207 NEVRSGMPSDAAL
+207 NEVRSGMPGDAAL
-220 NELNKRLD
+220 NELNKRLF

-248 ADSVNSAKMNALQTD
+248 ADSVNEAKMNALETE
-263 EATFEAQV
+263 EATFEAQI

-280 PAETQLHLKE
+280 PAETRLRLRE

-296 VRNDTSGEAR
+296 VRNDTSGEGR
-306 YYNGKIATVEK
+306 YYNGKIATVKK
-317 VKPQLIVKDE
+317 VKPALIVEDE
-327 TGESIVV
+327 SGESIEVN
-334 TTEKWENIRYGLN
+334 TERWENIRYGLN
-347 EETGEIE
+347 EESGEIE
-354 GIVDGT
+354 GIVEGT

-377 QGLTFDHVIIDAGA
+377 QGLTFDQVIIDAGA

-406 TLEGIVLTTPITR
+406 TLEGIILTTPITR
-419 RCTFTSEEV
+419 RCTFTSDEV
-428 AMFES
+428 STFES
-433 SREPAEEASLKLPAM
+433 SREPAEEARLKLPAM
-448 AGEYFTSTLCDAFD
+448 ANEYFTSTLCDAFD

-492 NTVGAGNSDL
+492 NTVGAGNAAQVGGMFDSSD
-502 AGVLTEESGN
+502 GSG
-512 KDRVTEAFV
+512 KSAPQPFE

-527 DTAQKFQKQL
+527 DTAQKFQKQI
-537 RYIASTIHSGAVE
+537 RYIAASIHSGAPD
-550 DFPLLKERVTKACE
+550 DFPLLRERVTKACE
-564 YFRKELR
+564 YFTTQFR

-577 APLTLI
+577 APLTLV
-583 EIDDKEVKKA
+583 EIDDKEVRKA
-593 FKSASEE
+593 FKAASEE
-600 FLSELRFRLA
+600 FLADLRFRMT
-610 LYETVLSDGFSTKAF
+610 LYETILSEGFSTKAY
-625 HKLKTDNELAE
+625 HKLKTDNELSDT
-636 ERSLKAL
+636 RSLKAL
-643 VRSLISPQKKA
+643 VRSLISTPEKA
-654 SDSEKSLRQ
+654 SASKESIQQ
-663 AQRPEG
+663 AQRPDA
-669 QHNQRPERQSVGEP
+669 VGEP
-683 VEPLALRQAQG
+683 VEPSALRQVRE
-694 PIADGE
+694 PDGE
-700 PVEPSDLRKAQGA
+700 SA
-713 IADGSTSSPSTI
+713 
-725 QQAQGP
+725 
-731 DEDQST
+731 T
-737 YTGSQHPELVQAL
+737 YTGSIHPELAQAL
-750 IDWRR
+750 VEWRR
-755 EKYQNE
+755 EKYQKD
-761 NVPAYI
+761 NVPAFM

-775 AIADIAPTTKEE
+775 AISDLAPTTKEE
-787 LLAVKGFGKSKC
+787 LLSVKGFGKSKC
-799 DKYGDEILEIVR
+799 EKYSEEILEIIR
-811 KAIKTIS
+811 TAMNNPSS

>member
-1 MIEKDERFILAERY
+1 MIEKDERFTLAERY

-97 RKERVKILRTL
+97 RKERVRILRTL

-121 DILDAIDDILKR
+121 DILDAIDDTLKR
-133 YRRNDKPF
+133 YRRNDRPF
-141 GGVQVLMIGDIQQ
+141 GGVQLLMIGDIQQ

-178 SKVLQRLPYVTIQL
+178 SKVLQRLPFVTVEL
-192 EKVHRQSDRIFLDIL
+192 EKVHRQSDRLFLDIL
-207 NEVRSGMPSDAAL
+207 NEVRSGMPGDAAL
-220 NELNKRLD
+220 NELNKRLF
-228 PGFVPPEDERWIRL
+228 PGFVPPEGERWIRL

-248 ADSVNSAKMNALQTD
+248 ADSVNEAKMNALETE
-263 EATFEAQV
+263 EATFEAQI

-280 PAETQLHLKE
+280 PAETRLRLRE

-296 VRNDTSGEAR
+296 VRNDTSGEGR
-306 YYNGKIATVEK
+306 YYNGKIATVKK
-317 VKPQLIVKDE
+317 VKPALIVEDE
-327 TGESIVV
+327 SGESIEVN
-334 TTEKWENIRYGLN
+334 TERWENIRYGLN
-347 EETGEIE
+347 EESGEIE
-354 GIVDGT
+354 GIVEGT

-377 QGLTFDHVIIDAGA
+377 QGLTFDQVIIDAGA

-406 TLEGIVLTTPITR
+406 TLEGIILTTPITR
-419 RCTFTSEEV
+419 RCTFTSDEV
-428 AMFES
+428 STFES
-433 SREPAEEASLKLPAM
+433 SREPAEEARLKLPAM
-448 AGEYFTSTLCDAFD
+448 ANEYFTSTLCEAFD

-492 NTVGAGNSDL
+492 NTVGAGNAAQVGGMFDSSD
-502 AGVLTEESGN
+502 GSG
-512 KDRVTEAFV
+512 KSAPQPFE

-527 DTAQKFQKQL
+527 DTAQKFQKQI
-537 RYIASTIHSGAVE
+537 RYIAASIHSGAPD
-550 DFPLLKERVTKACE
+550 DFPLLRERVTKACE
-564 YFRKELR
+564 YFTTQFR

-577 APLTLI
+577 APLTLV
-583 EIDDKEVKKA
+583 EIDDKEVRKA
-593 FKSASEE
+593 FKAASEE
-600 FLSELRFRLA
+600 FLAELRFRMT
-610 LYETVLSDGFSTKAF
+610 LYETILSEGFSTKAY
-625 HKLKTDNELAE
+625 HKLKTDNELSDA
-636 ERSLKAL
+636 RSLKAL
-643 VRSLISPQKKA
+643 VRSLISTPEKA
-654 SDSEKSLRQ
+654 SASKESIQQ
-663 AQRPEG
+663 AQRPDA
-669 QHNQRPERQSVGEP
+669 VGEP
-683 VEPLALRQAQG
+683 VEPSALRQVRE
-694 PIADGE
+694 PDGE
-700 PVEPSDLRKAQGA
+700 SA
-713 IADGSTSSPSTI
+713 
-725 QQAQGP
+725 
-731 DEDQST
+731 T
-737 YTGSQHPELVQAL
+737 YTGSIHPELAQAL
-750 IDWRR
+750 VDWRR
-755 EKYQNE
+755 EKYQKD
-761 NVPAYI
+761 NVPAFM
-767 ILHQKTLL
+767 ILPQKTLL
-775 AIADIAPTTKEE
+775 AIADLAPTTKEE
-787 LLAVKGFGKSKC
+787 LLSVKGFGKSKC
-799 DKYGDEILEIVR
+799 EKYGEEILEIIR
-811 KAIKTIS
+811 TAMNNPSS

>member
-1 MIEKDERFILAERY
+1 MIEKDERFTLAERY

-97 RKERVKILRTL
+97 RKERVRILRTL

-121 DILDAIDDILKR
+121 DILDAIDDTLKR
-133 YRRNDKPF
+133 YRRNDRPF
-141 GGVQVLMIGDIQQ
+141 GGVQLLMIGDIQQ

-178 SKVLQRLPYVTIQL
+178 SKVLQRLPFVTVEL
-192 EKVHRQSDRIFLDIL
+192 EKVHRQSDRLFLDIL
-207 NEVRSGMPSDAAL
+207 NEVRSGMPGDAAL
-220 NELNKRLD
+220 NELNKRLF

-248 ADSVNSAKMNALQTD
+248 ADSVNEAKMNALETE
-263 EATFEAQV
+263 EATFEAQI

-280 PAETQLHLKE
+280 PAETRLRLRE

-306 YYNGKIATVEK
+306 YYNGKIATVKK
-317 VKPQLIVKDE
+317 VKPALIVEDE
-327 TGESIVV
+327 SGESIEVN
-334 TTEKWENIRYGLN
+334 TERWENIRYGLN
-347 EETGEIE
+347 EESGEIE
-354 GIVDGT
+354 GIVEGT

-377 QGLTFDHVIIDAGA
+377 QGLTFDQVIIDAGA

-406 TLEGIVLTTPITR
+406 TLEGIILTTPITR
-419 RCTFTSEEV
+419 RCTFTSDEV
-428 AMFES
+428 STFES
-433 SREPAEEASLKLPAM
+433 SREPAEEARLKLPAM
-448 AGEYFTSTLCDAFD
+448 ANEYFTSTLCDAFD

-492 NTVGAGNSDL
+492 NTVGAGNAAQVGGMFDSSD
-502 AGVLTEESGN
+502 GSG
-512 KDRVTEAFV
+512 KSAPQPFE

-537 RYIASTIHSGAVE
+537 RYITSTIHSGAPD
-550 DFPLLKERVTKACE
+550 DFPLLRERVTKACE
-564 YFRKELR
+564 YFTTQFR

-577 APLTLI
+577 APLTLV
-583 EIDDKEVKKA
+583 EIDDKEVRKA
-593 FKSASEE
+593 FKAASEE
-600 FLSELRFRLA
+600 FLAELRFRMT
-610 LYETVLSDGFSTKAF
+610 LYETILSEGFSTKAY
-625 HKLKTDNELAE
+625 HKLKTDNELSDA
-636 ERSLKAL
+636 RSLKAL
-643 VRSLISPQKKA
+643 VRSLISTPEKA
-654 SDSEKSLRQ
+654 SASNESIQQ
-663 AQRPEG
+663 AQRPDA
-669 QHNQRPERQSVGEP
+669 VGEP
-683 VEPLALRQAQG
+683 VEPSALRQVREPG
-694 PIADGE
+694 GE
-700 PVEPSDLRKAQGA
+700 SA
-713 IADGSTSSPSTI
+713 
-725 QQAQGP
+725 
-731 DEDQST
+731 T
-737 YTGSQHPELVQAL
+737 YTGSIHPELAQAL
-750 IDWRR
+750 VDWRR
-755 EKYQNE
+755 EKYQKD
-761 NVPAYI
+761 NVPAFM

-775 AIADIAPTTKEE
+775 AIADLAPTTKEE
-787 LLAVKGFGKSKC
+787 LLSVKGFGKSKC
-799 DKYGDEILEIVR
+799 EKYGEEILEIIR
-811 KAIKTIS
+811 TAMNNPGS

>member
-1 MIEKDERFILAERY
+1 MIEKDERFTLAERY

-97 RKERVKILRTL
+97 RKERVRILRTL

-121 DILDAIDDILKR
+121 DILDAINDTLKR
-133 YRRNDKPF
+133 YRRNDRPF
-141 GGVQVLMIGDIQQ
+141 GGVQLLMIGDIQQ

-178 SKVLQRLPYVTIQL
+178 SKVLQRLPFVTVEL
-192 EKVHRQSDRIFLDIL
+192 EKVHRQSDRLFLDIL
-207 NEVRSGMPSDAAL
+207 NEVRSGMPGDAAL
-220 NELNKRLD
+220 NELNKRLF

-248 ADSVNSAKMNALQTD
+248 ADSVNEAKMNALETE
-263 EATFEAQV
+263 EATFEAQI

-280 PAETQLHLKE
+280 PAETRLRLRE

-296 VRNDTSGEAR
+296 VRNDTSGEGR
-306 YYNGKIATVEK
+306 YYNGKIATVKK
-317 VKPQLIVKDE
+317 VKPALIVEDE
-327 TGESIVV
+327 SGESIEVN
-334 TTEKWENIRYGLN
+334 TERWENIRYGLN
-347 EETGEIE
+347 EESGEIE
-354 GIVDGT
+354 GIVEGT

-377 QGLTFDHVIIDAGA
+377 QGLTFDQVIIDAGA

-406 TLEGIVLTTPITR
+406 TLEGIILTTPITR
-419 RCTFTSEEV
+419 RCTFTSDEV
-428 AMFES
+428 STFES
-433 SREPAEEASLKLPAM
+433 SREPAEEARLKLPAM
-448 AGEYFTSTLCDAFD
+448 ANEYFTSTLCEAFD

-492 NTVGAGNSDL
+492 NTVGAGNAAQVGGMFDSSD
-502 AGVLTEESGN
+502 GSG
-512 KDRVTEAFV
+512 KSAPQPFE

-527 DTAQKFQKQL
+527 DTAQKFQKQI
-537 RYIASTIHSGAVE
+537 RYIAASIHSGAPD
-550 DFPLLKERVTKACE
+550 DFPLLRERVTKACE
-564 YFRKELR
+564 YFTTQFR

-577 APLTLI
+577 APLTLV
-583 EIDDKEVKKA
+583 EIDDKEVRKA
-593 FKSASEE
+593 FKAASEE
-600 FLSELRFRLA
+600 FLAELRFRMT
-610 LYETVLSDGFSTKAF
+610 LYETILSEGFSTKAY
-625 HKLKTDNELAE
+625 HKLKTDNELSDA
-636 ERSLKAL
+636 RSLKAL
-643 VRSLISPQKKA
+643 VRSLISTPEKA
-654 SDSEKSLRQ
+654 SASKESIQQ
-663 AQRPEG
+663 AQRPDA
-669 QHNQRPERQSVGEP
+669 VGEP
-683 VEPLALRQAQG
+683 VEPSALRQVRE
-694 PIADGE
+694 PDGE
-700 PVEPSDLRKAQGA
+700 SA
-713 IADGSTSSPSTI
+713 
-725 QQAQGP
+725 
-731 DEDQST
+731 T
-737 YTGSQHPELVQAL
+737 YTGSIHPELAQAL
-750 IDWRR
+750 VDWRR
-755 EKYQNE
+755 EKYQKD
-761 NVPAYI
+761 NVPAFM

-775 AIADIAPTTKEE
+775 AIADLAPTTKEE
-787 LLAVKGFGKSKC
+787 LLSVKGFGKSKC
-799 DKYGDEILEIVR
+799 EKYGEEILEIIR
-811 KAIKTIS
+811 TAMNNPSS

>member
-1 MIEKDERFILAERY
+1 MIEKDERFTLAERY

-133 YRRNDKPF
+133 YRRNDRPF
-141 GGVQVLMIGDIQQ
+141 GGVQLLMIGDIQQ

-178 SKVLQRLPYVTIQL
+178 SKVLQRLPFVTVEL
-192 EKVHRQSDRIFLDIL
+192 EKVHRQSDRLFLDIL
-207 NEVRSGMPSDAAL
+207 NEVRSGMPGDAAL
-220 NELNKRLD
+220 NELNKRLF

-248 ADSVNSAKMNALQTD
+248 ADSVNEAKMNALETE
-263 EATFEAQV
+263 EATFEAQI

-280 PAETQLHLKE
+280 PAETRLRLRE

-296 VRNDTSGEAR
+296 VRNDTSGEGR
-306 YYNGKIATVEK
+306 YYNGKIATVKK
-317 VKPQLIVKDE
+317 VKPALIVEDE
-327 TGESIVV
+327 SGESIEVN
-334 TTEKWENIRYGLN
+334 TERWENIRYGLN
-347 EETGEIE
+347 EESGEIE
-354 GIVDGT
+354 GIVEGT

-377 QGLTFDHVIIDAGA
+377 QGLTFDQVIIDAGA

-406 TLEGIVLTTPITR
+406 TLEGIILTTPITR
-419 RCTFTSEEV
+419 RCTFTSDEV
-428 AMFES
+428 STFES
-433 SREPAEEASLKLPAM
+433 SREPAEEARLKLPAM
-448 AGEYFTSTLCDAFD
+448 ANEYFTSTLCDAFD

-492 NTVGAGNSDL
+492 NTVGAGNAAQVGGMFDSSD
-502 AGVLTEESGN
+502 GSG
-512 KDRVTEAFV
+512 KSAPQPFE

-537 RYIASTIHSGAVE
+537 RYITSTIHSGAPD
-550 DFPLLKERVTKACE
+550 DFPLLRERVTKACE
-564 YFRKELR
+564 YFTTQFR

-577 APLTLI
+577 APLTLV
-583 EIDDKEVKKA
+583 EIDDKEVRKA
-593 FKSASEE
+593 FKAASEE
-600 FLSELRFRLA
+600 FLAELRFRMT
-610 LYETVLSDGFSTKAF
+610 LYETILSEGFSTKAY
-625 HKLKTDNELAE
+625 HKLKTDNELSDA
-636 ERSLKAL
+636 RSLKAL
-643 VRSLISPQKKA
+643 VRSLISTPEKA
-654 SDSEKSLRQ
+654 SASKESIQQ
-663 AQRPEG
+663 AQRPDA
-669 QHNQRPERQSVGEP
+669 VGEP
-683 VEPLALRQAQG
+683 VEPSALRQVRE
-694 PIADGE
+694 PDGE
-700 PVEPSDLRKAQGA
+700 SA
-713 IADGSTSSPSTI
+713 
-725 QQAQGP
+725 
-731 DEDQST
+731 T
-737 YTGSQHPELVQAL
+737 YTGSIHPELAQAL
-750 IDWRR
+750 VDWRR
-755 EKYQNE
+755 EKYQKD
-761 NVPAYI
+761 NVPAFM

-775 AIADIAPTTKEE
+775 AIADLAPTTKEE
-787 LLAVKGFGKSKC
+787 LLSVKGFGKSKC
-799 DKYGDEILEIVR
+799 EKYGEEILEIIR
-811 KAIKTIS
+811 TAMNNPSS

>member
-1 MIEKDERFILAERY
+1 MLTLAEEKTDTMIEKDERFTLAERY

-37 KEIVRQT
+37 KEIVRKT
-44 SKRFAVVAPTGVAA
+44 AKRFAVVAPTGVAA

-121 DILDAIDDILKR
+121 DILDAVDDILKR
-133 YRRNDKPF
+133 YRRNDRPF
-141 GGVQVLMIGDIQQ
+141 GGVQLLMIGDIQQ
-154 LPPVVK
+154 LPPIVK
-160 ESERPY
+160 ETERPF
-166 MEQVYS
+166 MERVYS

-178 SKVLQRLPYVTIQL
+178 AKVLQRLPFVTVEL
-192 EKVHRQSDRIFLDIL
+192 EKVHRQSDRLFLDIL
-207 NEVRSGMPSDAAL
+207 NKVRSGTPDNATL

-228 PGFVPPEDERWIRL
+228 PGFIPPEDERWIRL

-248 ADSVNSAKMNALQTD
+248 SDTVNEAKMNALD
-263 EATFEAQV
+263 GEEATFEAAV

-280 PAETQLHLKE
+280 PAETRLRLKE

-296 VRNDTSGEAR
+296 IRNDSSGEAR

-317 VKPQLIVKDE
+317 VKPRLIAKDE
-327 TGESIVV
+327 DGADIEVG
-334 TTEKWENIRYGLN
+334 TEKWENIRYGLN

-377 QGLTFDHVIIDAGA
+377 QGLTFDRVIIDAGA

-419 RCTFTSEEV
+419 RCTFTNEEV
-428 AMFES
+428 SAFEG
-433 SREPAEEASLKLPAM
+433 SREPADEVRLKLPAM
-448 AGEYFTSTLCDAFD
+448 ANEYFTSTLCEAFD

-477 QVNLSNLY
+477 QINLSNLY

-492 NTVGAGNSDL
+492 NTVGAGNSAL
-502 AGVLTEESGN
+502 LEERSDGDSGN
-512 KDRVTEAFV
+512 QAFV

-537 RYIASTIHSGAVE
+537 RYITSTVHSGAAE
-550 DFPLLKERVTKACE
+550 DFPLLRERIAKASE

-577 APLTLI
+577 APLALI
-583 EIDDKEVKKA
+583 EIDDREVKKA
-593 FKSASEE
+593 FKAAAEE
-600 FLSELRFRLA
+600 FLGELKFRLT
-610 LYETVLSDGFSTKAF
+610 LYETVLANGFSTKAY
-625 HKLKTDNELAE
+625 HKLKTDNELTGS
-636 ERSLKAL
+636 RSLKAL
-643 VRSLISPQKKA
+643 AGSLTFNSEQTSA
-654 SDSEKSLRQ
+654 SGKTLRRPSGQSAEPPTPAGTSSE
-663 AQRPEG
+663 P
-669 QHNQRPERQSVGEP
+669 PTPVGEP
-683 VEPLALRQAQG
+683 VEPHRPNDCLDHQPAGAPAEPPRQ
-694 PIADGE
+694 DGTD
-700 PVEPSDLRKAQGA
+700 SG
-713 IADGSTSSPSTI
+713 
-725 QQAQGP
+725 
-731 DEDQST
+731 ST
-737 YTGSQHPELVQAL
+737 YTGSLHPELVQAL
-750 IDWRR
+750 VDWRR
-755 EKYQNE
+755 AKCRQD
-761 NVPAYI
+761 NVLAFM

-775 AIADIAPTTKEE
+775 AIADLAPSTREE
-787 LLAVKGFGKSKC
+787 LLTVKGFGKSKC
-799 DKYGDEILEIVR
+799 DKYGDEILEVVR
-811 KAIKTIS
+811 KGLKKI

>member
-1 MIEKDERFILAERY
+1 MIEKDERFTLAERY

-97 RKERVKILRTL
+97 RKERVRILRTL

-121 DILDAIDDILKR
+121 DILDAIDDTLKR
-133 YRRNDKPF
+133 YRRNDRPF
-141 GGVQVLMIGDIQQ
+141 GGVQLLMIGDIQQ

-178 SKVLQRLPYVTIQL
+178 SKVLQRLPFVTVEL
-192 EKVHRQSDRIFLDIL
+192 EKVHRQSDRLFLDIL
-207 NEVRSGMPSDAAL
+207 NEVRSGMPGDAAL
-220 NELNKRLD
+220 NELNKRLF
-228 PGFVPPEDERWIRL
+228 PGFVPPEGERWIRL

-248 ADSVNSAKMNALQTD
+248 ADSVNEAKMNALETE
-263 EATFEAQV
+263 EATFEAQI

-280 PAETQLHLKE
+280 PAETRLRLRE

-296 VRNDTSGEAR
+296 VRNDTSGEGR
-306 YYNGKIATVEK
+306 YYNGKIATVKK
-317 VKPQLIVKDE
+317 VKPALIVEDE
-327 TGESIVV
+327 SGESIEVN
-334 TTEKWENIRYGLN
+334 TERWENIRYGLN
-347 EETGEIE
+347 EESGEIE
-354 GIVDGT
+354 GIVEGT

-377 QGLTFDHVIIDAGA
+377 QGLTFDQVIIDAGA

-406 TLEGIVLTTPITR
+406 TLEGIILTTPITR
-419 RCTFTSEEV
+419 RCTFTSDEV
-428 AMFES
+428 STFES
-433 SREPAEEASLKLPAM
+433 SREPAEEARLKLPAM
-448 AGEYFTSTLCDAFD
+448 ANEYFTSTLCEAFD

-492 NTVGAGNSDL
+492 NTVGAGNAAQVGGMFDSSD
-502 AGVLTEESGN
+502 GSG
-512 KDRVTEAFV
+512 KSAPQPFE

-527 DTAQKFQKQL
+527 DTAQKFQKQI
-537 RYIASTIHSGAVE
+537 RYIAASIHSGAPD
-550 DFPLLKERVTKACE
+550 DFPLLRERVTKACE
-564 YFRKELR
+564 YFTTQFR

-577 APLTLI
+577 APLTLV
-583 EIDDKEVKKA
+583 EIDDKEVRKA
-593 FKSASEE
+593 FKAASEE
-600 FLSELRFRLA
+600 FLAELRFRMT
-610 LYETVLSDGFSTKAF
+610 LYETILSEGFSTKAH
-625 HKLKTDNELAE
+625 HKLKTDNELSDA
-636 ERSLKAL
+636 RSLKAL
-643 VRSLISPQKKA
+643 VRSLISTPEKA
-654 SDSEKSLRQ
+654 SASKESIQQ
-663 AQRPEG
+663 AQRPDA
-669 QHNQRPERQSVGEP
+669 VGEP
-683 VEPLALRQAQG
+683 VEPSALRQVRE
-694 PIADGE
+694 PDGE
-700 PVEPSDLRKAQGA
+700 SA
-713 IADGSTSSPSTI
+713 
-725 QQAQGP
+725 
-731 DEDQST
+731 T
-737 YTGSQHPELVQAL
+737 YTGSIHPELAQAL
-750 IDWRR
+750 VDWRR
-755 EKYQNE
+755 EKYQKD
-761 NVPAYI
+761 NVPAFM

-775 AIADIAPTTKEE
+775 AIADLAPTTKEE
-787 LLAVKGFGKSKC
+787 LLSVKGFGKSKC
-799 DKYGDEILEIVR
+799 EKYGEEILEIIR
-811 KAIKTIS
+811 TAMNSPGS

>member
-1 MIEKDERFILAERY
+1 MIEKDERFTLAERY
-15 VEETGV
+15 VEETWV

-58 INAGGVTI
+58 INAGGMTI

-97 RKERVKILRTL
+97 RKERVRILRTL

-121 DILDAIDDILKR
+121 DILDAIDDTLKR
-133 YRRNDKPF
+133 YRRNDRPF
-141 GGVQVLMIGDIQQ
+141 GGVQLLMIGDIQQ

-178 SKVLQRLPYVTIQL
+178 SKVLQRLPFVTVEL
-192 EKVHRQSDRIFLDIL
+192 EKVHRQSDRLFLDIL
-207 NEVRSGMPSDAAL
+207 NEVRSGMPGDAAL
-220 NELNKRLD
+220 NELNKRLF

-248 ADSVNSAKMNALQTD
+248 ADSVNEAKMNALETE
-263 EATFEAQV
+263 EATFEAQI

-280 PAETQLHLKE
+280 PAETQLRLRV

-296 VRNDTSGEAR
+296 VRNDTSGEGR
-306 YYNGKIATVEK
+306 YYNGKIATVKK
-317 VKPQLIVKDE
+317 VKPALIVEDE
-327 TGESIVV
+327 SGESIEVN
-334 TTEKWENIRYGLN
+334 TERWENIRYGLN
-347 EETGEIE
+347 EESGEIE
-354 GIVDGT
+354 GIVEGT

-377 QGLTFDHVIIDAGA
+377 QGLTFDQVIIDAGA

-406 TLEGIVLTTPITR
+406 TLEGIILTTPITR
-419 RCTFTSEEV
+419 RCTFTSDEV
-428 AMFES
+428 STFES
-433 SREPAEEASLKLPAM
+433 SREPAEEARLKLPAM
-448 AGEYFTSTLCDAFD
+448 ANEYFTSTLCDAFD

-492 NTVGAGNSDL
+492 NTVGAGNAAQVGGMFDSSD
-502 AGVLTEESGN
+502 GSG
-512 KDRVTEAFV
+512 KSAPQPFE

-537 RYIASTIHSGAVE
+537 RHITSTIHSGTAE
-550 DFPLLKERVTKACE
+550 EFPLLRERVTKACE
-564 YFRKELR
+564 YFTTQFR

-577 APLTLI
+577 APLTLV
-583 EIDDKEVKKA
+583 EIDDKEVRKA
-593 FKSASEE
+593 FKAASEE
-600 FLSELRFRLA
+600 FLAELRFRMT
-610 LYETVLSDGFSTKAF
+610 LYETILSEGFSTKAY
-625 HKLKTDNELAE
+625 HKLKTDNELSDA
-636 ERSLKAL
+636 RSLKAL
-643 VRSLISPQKKA
+643 VRSLISTPEKA
-654 SDSEKSLRQ
+654 SASKESIQQ
-663 AQRPEG
+663 AQRPDA
-669 QHNQRPERQSVGEP
+669 VGEP
-683 VEPLALRQAQG
+683 VEPSALRQVRE
-694 PIADGE
+694 PDGE
-700 PVEPSDLRKAQGA
+700 
-713 IADGSTSSPSTI
+713 SP
-725 QQAQGP
+725 
-731 DEDQST
+731 T
-737 YTGSQHPELVQAL
+737 YTGSIHPELAQAL
-750 IDWRR
+750 VDWRR
-755 EKYQNE
+755 EKYQKD
-761 NVPAYI
+761 NVPAFM

-775 AIADIAPTTKEE
+775 AIADLAPTTKEE
-787 LLAVKGFGKSKC
+787 LLSVKGFGKSKC
-799 DKYGDEILEIVR
+799 EKYGEEILEIIR
-811 KAIKTIS
+811 TAMNNPSS

>member
-1 MIEKDERFILAERY
+1 MIEKDERFTLAERY

-97 RKERVKILRTL
+97 RKERVRILRTL

-121 DILDAIDDILKR
+121 DILDAIDDTLKR
-133 YRRNDKPF
+133 YRRNDRPF
-141 GGVQVLMIGDIQQ
+141 GGVQLLMIGDIQQ

-178 SKVLQRLPYVTIQL
+178 SKVLQRLPFVTVEL
-192 EKVHRQSDRIFLDIL
+192 EKVHRQSDRLFLDIL
-207 NEVRSGMPSDAAL
+207 NEVRSGIPGDAAL
-220 NELNKRLD
+220 NELNKRLF

-248 ADSVNSAKMNALQTD
+248 ADSVNEAKMNALETE
-263 EATFEAQV
+263 EATFEAQI

-280 PAETQLHLKE
+280 PAETQLRLRV

-296 VRNDTSGEAR
+296 VRNDTSGEGR
-306 YYNGKIATVEK
+306 YYNGKIATVKK
-317 VKPQLIVKDE
+317 VKPALIVEDE
-327 TGESIVV
+327 SGESIEVN
-334 TTEKWENIRYGLN
+334 TERWENIRYGLN
-347 EETGEIE
+347 EESGEIE
-354 GIVDGT
+354 GIVEGT

-377 QGLTFDHVIIDAGA
+377 QGLTFDQVIIDAGA

-406 TLEGIVLTTPITR
+406 TLEGIILTTPITR
-419 RCTFTSEEV
+419 RCTFTSDEV
-428 AMFES
+428 STFES
-433 SREPAEEASLKLPAM
+433 SREPAEEARLKLPAM
-448 AGEYFTSTLCDAFD
+448 ANEYFTSTLCDAFD

-492 NTVGAGNSDL
+492 NTVGAGNAAQVGGMFDSSD
-502 AGVLTEESGN
+502 GSG
-512 KDRVTEAFV
+512 KSAPQPFE

-537 RYIASTIHSGAVE
+537 RYITSTIHSGAPD
-550 DFPLLKERVTKACE
+550 DFPLLRERVTKACE
-564 YFRKELR
+564 YFTTQFR

-577 APLTLI
+577 APLTLV
-583 EIDDKEVKKA
+583 EIDDKEVRKA
-593 FKSASEE
+593 FKAASEE
-600 FLSELRFRLA
+600 FLAELRFRMT
-610 LYETVLSDGFSTKAF
+610 LYETILSEGFSTKAY
-625 HKLKTDNELAE
+625 HKLKTDNELSDA
-636 ERSLKAL
+636 RSLKAL
-643 VRSLISPQKKA
+643 VRSLISTPEKA
-654 SDSEKSLRQ
+654 SASKESIQQ
-663 AQRPEG
+663 AQRPDA
-669 QHNQRPERQSVGEP
+669 VGEP
-683 VEPLALRQAQG
+683 VEPSALRQVRE
-694 PIADGE
+694 PDGE
-700 PVEPSDLRKAQGA
+700 SA
-713 IADGSTSSPSTI
+713 
-725 QQAQGP
+725 
-731 DEDQST
+731 T
-737 YTGSQHPELVQAL
+737 YTGSIHPELAQAL
-750 IDWRR
+750 VEWRR
-755 EKYQNE
+755 EKYQKD
-761 NVPAYI
+761 NVPAFM

-775 AIADIAPTTKEE
+775 AIADLAPTTKEE
-787 LLAVKGFGKSKC
+787 LLSVKGFGKSKC
-799 DKYGDEILEIVR
+799 EKYGEEILEIIR
-811 KAIKTIS
+811 TAMNNPSS

>member
-1 MIEKDERFILAERY
+1 MIEKDERFTLAERY

-83 LVTEYQMPERMRSL
+83 LVTEYQMPERMCSL
-97 RKERVKILRTL
+97 RKERVRILRTL

-121 DILDAIDDILKR
+121 DILDAIDDTLKR
-133 YRRNDKPF
+133 YRRNDRPF
-141 GGVQVLMIGDIQQ
+141 GGVQLLMIGDIQQ

-178 SKVLQRLPYVTIQL
+178 SKVLQRLSFVTVEL
-192 EKVHRQSDRIFLDIL
+192 EKVHRQSDRLFLDIL
-207 NEVRSGMPSDAAL
+207 NEVRSGMPGDAAL
-220 NELNKRLD
+220 NELNKRLF

-248 ADSVNSAKMNALQTD
+248 ADSVNEAKMNALETE
-263 EATFEAQV
+263 EATFEAQI

-280 PAETQLHLKE
+280 PAETQLRLRV

-306 YYNGKIATVEK
+306 YYNGKIATVKK
-317 VKPQLIVKDE
+317 VKPALIVEDE
-327 TGESIVV
+327 SGESIEVN
-334 TTEKWENIRYGLN
+334 TERWENIRYGLN
-347 EETGEIE
+347 EESGEIE
-354 GIVDGT
+354 GIVEGT

-428 AMFES
+428 TAFES
-433 SREPAEEASLKLPAM
+433 SREPTEEARLKLPAM
-448 AGEYFTSTLCDAFD
+448 ANEYFTSTLCDTFD

-492 NTVGAGNSDL
+492 NTVGAGNAAQVGGMFDSSD
-502 AGVLTEESGN
+502 GSG
-512 KDRVTEAFV
+512 KSAPQPFE

-537 RYIASTIHSGAVE
+537 RYITSTIHSGAPD
-550 DFPLLKERVTKACE
+550 DFPLLRERVTKACE
-564 YFRKELR
+564 YFTTQFR

-577 APLTLI
+577 APLTLV
-583 EIDDKEVKKA
+583 EIDDKEVRKA
-593 FKSASEE
+593 FKAASEE
-600 FLSELRFRLA
+600 FLAELRFRMT
-610 LYETVLSDGFSTKAF
+610 LYETILSEGFSMKAY
-625 HKLKTDNELAE
+625 HKLKTDNELSDA
-636 ERSLKAL
+636 RSLKAL
-643 VRSLISPQKKA
+643 VRSLISTPEKA
-654 SDSEKSLRQ
+654 SASKESIQQ
-663 AQRPEG
+663 AQRPDA
-669 QHNQRPERQSVGEP
+669 VGEP
-683 VEPLALRQAQG
+683 VEPSALRQVRE
-694 PIADGE
+694 PDGE
-700 PVEPSDLRKAQGA
+700 
-713 IADGSTSSPSTI
+713 SP
-725 QQAQGP
+725 
-731 DEDQST
+731 T
-737 YTGSQHPELVQAL
+737 YTGSIHPELAQA
-750 IDWRR
+750 IVDWRR
-755 EKYQNE
+755 EKYQKD
-761 NVPAYI
+761 NVPAFM

-775 AIADIAPTTKEE
+775 AIADLAPTTKEE
-787 LLAVKGFGKSKC
+787 LLSVKGFGKSKC
-799 DKYGDEILEIVR
+799 EKYGEEILEIIR
-811 KAIKTIS
+811 AAMNNPSS

>member
-1 MIEKDERFILAERY
+1 MIEKDERFTLAERY

-133 YRRNDKPF
+133 YRRNDRPF
-141 GGVQVLMIGDIQQ
+141 GGVQLLMIGDIQQ
-154 LPPVVK
+154 LPPVVR
-160 ESERPY
+160 ESERPF

-207 NEVRSGMPSDAAL
+207 NEVRSGRPSEWAL
-220 NELNKRLD
+220 SELNKRLD
-228 PGFVPPEDERWIRL
+228 PGFVPPENERWIRL

-248 ADSVNSAKMNALQTD
+248 ADSVNEAKMNALKTD

-280 PAETQLHLKE
+280 PAETQLRLRV

-327 TGESIVV
+327 SGDRIEV

-428 AMFES
+428 TAFES
-433 SREPAEEASLKLPAM
+433 SREPADEVRLKLPAM
-448 AGEYFTSTLCDAFD
+448 SNEYFTSTLCDAFD

-492 NTVGAGNSDL
+492 NTVGAGNAAQVGGMFDSSD
-502 AGVLTEESGN
+502 GSG
-512 KDRVTEAFV
+512 KSAPQPFE

-537 RYIASTIHSGAVE
+537 RYITASIHSGAPD
-550 DFPLLKERVTKACE
+550 DFPLLRERVTKACE
-564 YFRKELR
+564 YFSTQFR

-577 APLTLI
+577 APLTLV
-583 EIDDKEVKKA
+583 EIDDKEVRKA
-593 FKSASEE
+593 FKAASEE
-600 FLSELRFRLA
+600 FLAELRFRMT
-610 LYETVLSDGFSTKAF
+610 LYETILSEGFSTKAY
-625 HKLKTDNELAE
+625 HKLKTDNELSDA
-636 ERSLKAL
+636 RSLKAL
-643 VRSLISPQKKA
+643 VRSLISTPEKA
-654 SDSEKSLRQ
+654 SASKESIQQ
-663 AQRPEG
+663 AQRPDA
-669 QHNQRPERQSVGEP
+669 VGEP
-683 VEPLALRQAQG
+683 VEPSTLRQVRE
-694 PIADGE
+694 PDGE
-700 PVEPSDLRKAQGA
+700 SA
-713 IADGSTSSPSTI
+713 
-725 QQAQGP
+725 
-731 DEDQST
+731 T
-737 YTGSQHPELVQAL
+737 YTGSIHPELAQAL
-750 IDWRR
+750 VEWRR
-755 EKYQNE
+755 EKYQKD
-761 NVPAYI
+761 NVPAFM

-775 AIADIAPTTKEE
+775 AIADLAPTTKEE
-787 LLAVKGFGKSKC
+787 LLSVKGFGKSKC
-799 DKYGDEILEIVR
+799 EKYGEEILEIIR
-811 KAIKTIS
+811 TAMNNPGS

>member
-1 MIEKDERFILAERY
+1 MIEKDERFTLAERY

-97 RKERVKILRTL
+97 RKERVRILRTL

-121 DILDAIDDILKR
+121 DILDAIDDTLKR
-133 YRRNDKPF
+133 YRRNDRPF
-141 GGVQVLMIGDIQQ
+141 GGVQLLMIGDIQQ

-178 SKVLQRLPYVTIQL
+178 SKVLQRLPFVTVEL
-192 EKVHRQSDRIFLDIL
+192 EKVHRQSDRLFLDIL
-207 NEVRSGMPSDAAL
+207 NEVRSGMPGDAAL
-220 NELNKRLD
+220 NELNKRLF

-248 ADSVNSAKMNALQTD
+248 ADSVNEAKMNALETE
-263 EATFEAQV
+263 EATFEAQID
-271 EGIFPENAY
+271 GIFPENAY
-280 PAETQLHLKE
+280 PAETQLRLRV

-306 YYNGKIATVEK
+306 YYNGKIATVKK
-317 VKPQLIVKDE
+317 VKPALIVEDE
-327 TGESIVV
+327 SGESIEVN
-334 TTEKWENIRYGLN
+334 TERWENIRYGLN
-347 EETGEIE
+347 EESGEIE
-354 GIVDGT
+354 GIVEGT

-377 QGLTFDHVIIDAGA
+377 QGLTFDQVIIDAGA

-406 TLEGIVLTTPITR
+406 TLEGIILTTPITR
-419 RCTFTSEEV
+419 RCTFTSDEV
-428 AMFES
+428 STFES
-433 SREPAEEASLKLPAM
+433 SREPAEEARLKLPAM
-448 AGEYFTSTLCDAFD
+448 ANEYFTSTLCDAFD

-492 NTVGAGNSDL
+492 NTVGAGNAAQVGGMFDSSD
-502 AGVLTEESGN
+502 GSG
-512 KDRVTEAFV
+512 KSAPQPFE

-527 DTAQKFQKQL
+527 DTAQKFQKQI
-537 RYIASTIHSGAVE
+537 RYIAASIHSGAPD
-550 DFPLLKERVTKACE
+550 DFPLLRERVTKACE
-564 YFRKELR
+564 YFTTQFR

-577 APLTLI
+577 APLTLV
-583 EIDDKEVKKA
+583 EIDDKEVRKA
-593 FKSASEE
+593 FKAASEE
-600 FLSELRFRLA
+600 FLAELRFRMT
-610 LYETVLSDGFSTKAF
+610 LYETILSEGFSTKAY
-625 HKLKTDNELAE
+625 HKLKTDNELSDA
-636 ERSLKAL
+636 RSLKAL
-643 VRSLISPQKKA
+643 VRSLISTPEKA
-654 SDSEKSLRQ
+654 SASKESIQQ
-663 AQRPEG
+663 AQRPDA
-669 QHNQRPERQSVGEP
+669 VGEP
-683 VEPLALRQAQG
+683 VEPSALRQVRE
-694 PIADGE
+694 PDGE
-700 PVEPSDLRKAQGA
+700 SA
-713 IADGSTSSPSTI
+713 
-725 QQAQGP
+725 
-731 DEDQST
+731 T
-737 YTGSQHPELVQAL
+737 YTGSIHPELAQAL
-750 IDWRR
+750 VEWRR
-755 EKYQNE
+755 EKYQKD
-761 NVPAYI
+761 NVPAFM

-775 AIADIAPTTKEE
+775 AIADLAPTTKEE
-787 LLAVKGFGKSKC
+787 LLSVKGFGKSKC
-799 DKYGDEILEIVR
+799 EKYGEEILEIIR
-811 KAIKTIS
+811 TAMNNPGS

>member
-1 MIEKDERFILAERY
+1 MIEKDERFTLAERY

-37 KEIVRQT
+37 KEIIRQT

-141 GGVQVLMIGDIQQ
+141 GGVQLLMIGDIQQ

-192 EKVHRQSDRIFLDIL
+192 EKVHRQSDILFLDIL
-207 NEVRSGMPSDAAL
+207 NEVRSGMPSEAAL
-220 NELNKRLD
+220 QELNKRLN

-248 ADSVNSAKMNALQTD
+248 ADSVNEAKMNALETD

-280 PAETQLHLKE
+280 PAETQLRLRV

-347 EETGEIE
+347 EESGEIE

-377 QGLTFDHVIIDAGA
+377 QGLTFDHVIIDAGS

-406 TLEGIVLTTPITR
+406 TLEGIILTTPITR

-428 AMFES
+428 SAFES
-433 SREPAEEASLKLPAM
+433 SREPADEVRLKLSAM
-448 AGEYFTSTLCDAFD
+448 SNEYFTSTLCDAFD

-485 PDQAGRF
+485 PDQADRF
-492 NTVGAGNSDL
+492 NKVGAGMSDQI
-502 AGVLTEESGN
+502 GETESQQSSEASG
-512 KDRVTEAFV
+512 KDNPKTFT

-527 DTAQKFQKQL
+527 DTAQKFQRQI
-537 RYIASTIHSGAVE
+537 RYIAASIHSGAPE
-550 DFPLLKERVTKACE
+550 DLPLLRERVTKACE
-564 YFRKELR
+564 YFRKELK

-593 FKSASEE
+593 FKAAAEE
-600 FLSELRFRLA
+600 FLNELRFRLT
-610 LYETVLSDGFSTKAF
+610 LYETILSEEFSTKAY
-625 HKLKTDNELAE
+625 HKLKTDNELSEA
-636 ERSLKAL
+636 RSLKAL
-643 VRSLISPQKKA
+643 ARSF
-654 SDSEKSLRQ
+654 SETAGGSLRQ
-663 AQRPEG
+663 VQRPEG
-669 QHNQRPERQSVGEP
+669 QTGDAQQHSSKSSAPQTQRPD
-683 VEPLALRQAQG
+683 
-694 PIADGE
+694 ADGE
-700 PVEPSDLRKAQGA
+700 PVEPSAPRQVQGQNGEPA
-713 IADGSTSSPSTI
+713 
-725 QQAQGP
+725 
-731 DEDQST
+731 T
-737 YTGSQHPELVQAL
+737 YTGSLHPELVQAL

-755 EKYQNE
+755 EKYQKD

-775 AIADIAPTTKEE
+775 AIADLAPTTREE
-787 LLAVKGFGKSKC
+787 LLTVKGFGKSKC

-811 KAIKTIS
+811 KTISDDKT

>member
-1 MIEKDERFILAERY
+1 MIEKDERFTLAERY

-97 RKERVKILRTL
+97 RKERVRILRTL

-121 DILDAIDDILKR
+121 DILDAIDDTLKR
-133 YRRNDKPF
+133 YRRNDRPF
-141 GGVQVLMIGDIQQ
+141 GGVQLLMIGDIQQ

-192 EKVHRQSDRIFLDIL
+192 
-207 NEVRSGMPSDAAL
+207 
-220 NELNKRLD
+220 NKRLD
-228 PGFVPPEDERWIRL
+228 PGFVPPENERWIRL

-248 ADSVNSAKMNALQTD
+248 ADSVNEAKMNALETE
-263 EATFEAQV
+263 EATFEAQI

-280 PAETQLHLKE
+280 PAETRLRLRE

-296 VRNDTSGEAR
+296 VRNDTSGEGR
-306 YYNGKIATVEK
+306 YYNGKIATVKK
-317 VKPQLIVKDE
+317 VKPALIVEDE
-327 TGESIVV
+327 SGESIEVN
-334 TTEKWENIRYGLN
+334 TERWENIRYGLN
-347 EETGEIE
+347 EESGEIE
-354 GIVDGT
+354 GIVEGT

-377 QGLTFDHVIIDAGA
+377 QGLTFDQVIIDAGA

-406 TLEGIVLTTPITR
+406 TLEGIILTTPITR
-419 RCTFTSEEV
+419 HCTFISDEV
-428 AMFES
+428 STFES
-433 SREPAEEASLKLPAM
+433 SREPAEEARLKLPAM
-448 AGEYFTSTLCDAFD
+448 ANEYFTSTLCDAFD

-492 NTVGAGNSDL
+492 NTVGAGNAAQVGGMFDSSD
-502 AGVLTEESGN
+502 GSG
-512 KDRVTEAFV
+512 KSAPQPFE

-537 RYIASTIHSGAVE
+537 RYITSTIHSGTAE
-550 DFPLLKERVTKACE
+550 EFPLLRERVTKACE
-564 YFRKELR
+564 YFTTQFR

-577 APLTLI
+577 APLTLV
-583 EIDDKEVKKA
+583 EIDDKEVRKA
-593 FKSASEE
+593 FKAASEE
-600 FLSELRFRLA
+600 FLAELRFRMT
-610 LYETVLSDGFSTKAF
+610 LYETILSEGFSTKAY
-625 HKLKTDNELAE
+625 HKLKTDNELSDA
-636 ERSLKAL
+636 RSLKAL
-643 VRSLISPQKKA
+643 VRSLISTPEKA
-654 SDSEKSLRQ
+654 SASKESIQQ
-663 AQRPEG
+663 AQRPDA
-669 QHNQRPERQSVGEP
+669 VGEP
-683 VEPLALRQAQG
+683 VEPSALRQVRE
-694 PIADGE
+694 PDGE
-700 PVEPSDLRKAQGA
+700 SA
-713 IADGSTSSPSTI
+713 
-725 QQAQGP
+725 
-731 DEDQST
+731 T
-737 YTGSQHPELVQAL
+737 YTGSIHPELAQAL
-750 IDWRR
+750 VEWRR
-755 EKYQNE
+755 EKYQKD
-761 NVPAYI
+761 NVPAFM

-775 AIADIAPTTKEE
+775 AIADLAPTTKEE
-787 LLAVKGFGKSKC
+787 LLSVKGFGKSKC
-799 DKYGDEILEIVR
+799 EKYGEEILEIIR
-811 KAIKTIS
+811 TAMNNPGS

>member
-1 MIEKDERFILAERY
+1 MIEKDERFTLAERY

-121 DILDAIDDILKR
+121 DILDAIDDVLKR

-192 EKVHRQSDRIFLDIL
+192 EKVHRQSDKIFLDIL

-220 NELNKRLD
+220 NELNKRLI

-271 EGIFPENAY
+271 EGLFPENAY
-280 PAETQLHLKE
+280 PAETRLRLRE

-428 AMFES
+428 TAFES
-433 SREPAEEASLKLPAM
+433 SREPAEETQIRLPAM
-448 AGEYFTSTLCDAFD
+448 ANEYFTSTLCDAYD

-492 NTVGAGNSDL
+492 NTVGAGNSAFAGLL
-502 AGVLTEESGN
+502 AGESGN
-512 KDRVTEAFV
+512 SKESVLKTFV

-527 DTAQKFQKQL
+527 DTAQKFQKQI
-537 RYIASTIHSGAVE
+537 RHIASTVHSGAVE
-550 DFPLLKERVTKACE
+550 DFPLLRERVTKACE

-643 VRSLISPQKKA
+643 VRSLISPQNKA

-683 VEPLALRQAQG
+683 VEPSGHLKVQRHNADGEPAEPSALRQAQG
-694 PIADGE
+694 
-700 PVEPSDLRKAQGA
+700 
-713 IADGSTSSPSTI
+713 T
-725 QQAQGP
+725 
-731 DEDQST
+731 DEDQTT

-811 KAIKTIS
+811 KSVAV

>member
-1 MIEKDERFILAERY
+1 MIEKDERFTLAERY

-44 SKRFAVVAPTGVAA
+44 SKRYAVVAPTGVAA

-133 YRRNDKPF
+133 YRHNDRPF
-141 GGVQVLMIGDIQQ
+141 GGVQLLMIGDIQQ
-154 LPPVVK
+154 LPPVVR
-160 ESERPY
+160 ESERPF
-166 MEQVYS
+166 MEQVYP

-178 SKVLQRLPYVTIQL
+178 SKVLQRLHYVTIQL
-192 EKVHRQSDRIFLDIL
+192 EKVHRQSDRMFLDIL
-207 NEVRSGMPSDAAL
+207 NEVRSGAPGDKAL
-220 NELNKRLD
+220 KELNKRLD
-228 PGFVPPEDERWIRL
+228 PGFVPPDKERWIRL

-248 ADSVNSAKMNALQTD
+248 ADSVNEAKMNALD
-263 EATFEAQV
+263 GEEVILEAEIDGT
-271 EGIFPENAY
+271 FPENAY
-280 PAETQLHLKE
+280 PAETRLRLRV

-296 VRNDTSGEAR
+296 VRNDTSGESR
-306 YYNGKIATVEK
+306 YYNGKIATVKK

-327 TGESIVV
+327 SGDEIEVG
-334 TTEKWENIRYGLN
+334 TEKWENIRYGLN
-347 EETGEIE
+347 EETNEIE
-354 GIVDGT
+354 GIVEGT
-360 FEQVP
+360 FEQIP

-406 TLEGIVLTTPITR
+406 TLEGIVLTTPITH

-428 AMFES
+428 STFERS
-433 SREPAEEASLKLPAM
+433 QEPAEEARLKLPAM
-448 AGEYFTSTLCDAFD
+448 ANEYYTSTLCDVFD

-485 PDQAGRF
+485 PDQAERF
-492 NTVGAGNSDL
+492 NTVGAGKTGLIGENEPD
-502 AGVLTEESGN
+502 
-512 KDRVTEAFV
+512 AFA

-537 RYIASTIHSGAVE
+537 RYIASRIHSGTPE
-550 DFPLLKERVTKACE
+550 DFPLLRERTSKACE
-564 YFRKELR
+564 YFISQLR

-577 APLTLI
+577 APLALI
-583 EIDDKEVKKA
+583 EIDDSEIRKS
-593 FKSASEE
+593 FRSASAE
-600 FLSELRFRLA
+600 FLSEMRFRLD
-610 LYETVLSDGFSTKAF
+610 LLESVLSDGFSTKSF
-625 HKLKTDNELAE
+625 HKLKTDNELSE
-636 ERSLKAL
+636 TKPLKAL
-643 VRSLISPQKKA
+643 ARSFSRKPSPA
-654 SDSEKSLRQ
+654 DSRRQTQEERLSGHQGGQDADTRDGIPSVSLRK
-663 AQRPEG
+663 
-669 QHNQRPERQSVGEP
+669 EP
-683 VEPLALRQAQG
+683 
-694 PIADGE
+694 DGE
-700 PVEPSDLRKAQGA
+700 ATY
-713 IADGSTSSPSTI
+713 ADN
-725 QQAQGP
+725 A
-731 DEDQST
+731 
-737 YTGSQHPELVQAL
+737 HPELAQAL
-750 IDWRR
+750 VEWRR
-755 EKYQNE
+755 EKYTKD
-761 NVPAYI
+761 NVPAYM

-775 AIADIAPTTKEE
+775 EIAELAPASREE
-787 LLAVKGFGKSKC
+787 LLTIKGFGKSKC
-799 DKYGDEILEIVR
+799 DKYGEEILEIV
-811 KAIKTIS
+811 KKTVG

>member
-83 LVTEYQMPERMRSL
+83 LVTEYQMPERMRTM
-97 RKERVKILRTL
+97 RKEKVKILRTL

-121 DILDAIDDILKR
+121 DILDAIDDIFKR

-160 ESERPY
+160 ESERPF

-192 EKVHRQSDRIFLDIL
+192 EKVYRQSDKLFLDIL
-207 NEVRSGMPSDAAL
+207 NEVRSGMPSNTVL

-248 ADSVNSAKMNALQTD
+248 ADSVNEAKMNALD
-263 EATFEAQV
+263 SEEATFEAKID
-271 EGIFPENAY
+271 GTFPENAY
-280 PAETQLHLKE
+280 PAETKLRLKE

-296 VRNDTSGEAR
+296 VRNDTSGEVR

-317 VKPQLIVKDE
+317 VKPQLTVKDE
-327 TGESIVV
+327 TGVSIEV

-347 EETGEIE
+347 EGTGEIE

-428 AMFES
+428 SSFEN
-433 SREPAEEASLKLPAM
+433 SREPAEETRLRLPAM

-492 NTVGAGNSDL
+492 NAVGAGNSAL
-502 AGVLTEESGN
+502 TGVLAEESDNNKGN
-512 KDRVTEAFV
+512 VPKTFA

-527 DTAQKFQKQL
+527 DTAQKFQKQI
-537 RYIASTIHSGAVE
+537 RHIASTIHSGTVE
-550 DFPLLKERVTKACE
+550 DFPLLRERVTKACE
-564 YFRKELR
+564 YFSKELQ

-593 FKSASEE
+593 FKAACEE
-600 FLSELRFRLA
+600 FLSELRFRLT
-610 LYETVLSDGFSTKAF
+610 LYSGILSDGFSTKSY
-625 HKLKTDNELAE
+625 HKLKTDNELSE

-643 VRSLISPQKKA
+643 ARSLASPQNKA
-654 SDSEKSLRQ
+654 LASEESLRQ
-663 AQRPEG
+663 AQRP
-669 QHNQRPERQSVGEP
+669 HADSDPEPS
-683 VEPLALRQAQG
+683 ALRIAQG
-694 PIADGE
+694 HSPDGE
-700 PVEPSDLRKAQGA
+700 SAKPSDLQQGHSM
-713 IADGSTSSPSTI
+713 DG
-725 QQAQGP
+725 
-731 DEDQST
+731 DQST

-755 EKYQNE
+755 EKYQQE

-775 AIADIAPTTKEE
+775 AIADLAPRTREE
-787 LLAVKGFGKSKC
+787 LLCVKGLGKAKC
-799 DKYGDEILEIVR
+799 DKYGDVILDIVR
-811 KAIKTIS
+811 KALPDTKEITESRLDF

>member
-1 MIEKDERFILAERY
+1 MIEKDERFTLAERY

-37 KEIVRQT
+37 KEIVRKT

-97 RKERVKILRTL
+97 RKERVRILRTL

-133 YRRNDKPF
+133 YRRNDRPF
-141 GGVQVLMIGDIQQ
+141 GGVQLLMIGDIQQ

-160 ESERPY
+160 ESERPF

-178 SKVLQRLPYVTIQL
+178 SKVLQRLPYVTIPL

-207 NEVRSGMPSDAAL
+207 NEVRSGTPSDAAL
-220 NELNKRLD
+220 NELNKRLN

-248 ADSVNSAKMNALQTD
+248 ADSVNETKMNALKTD

-280 PAETQLHLKE
+280 PAETQLRLRV

-327 TGESIVV
+327 SGDRIEV

-406 TLEGIVLTTPITR
+406 TLKGIVLTTPITR

-428 AMFES
+428 TAFES
-433 SREPAEEASLKLPAM
+433 SREPADEVRLKLPAM
-448 AGEYFTSTLCDAFD
+448 SNEYFTSTLCDAFD

-492 NTVGAGNSDL
+492 NKVGAGMS
-502 AGVLTEESGN
+502 GQIGETEPQQSSEASG
-512 KDRVTEAFV
+512 KDNPKTFT

-527 DTAQKFQKQL
+527 DTAQKFQRQI
-537 RYIASTIHSGAVE
+537 RYIAASIHSGAPD
-550 DFPLLKERVTKACE
+550 DFPLLRERVTKACE

-583 EIDDKEVKKA
+583 EIDDKEIKKA
-593 FKSASEE
+593 FKAAAEE
-600 FLSELRFRLA
+600 FLSELRFRLT
-610 LYETVLSDGFSTKAF
+610 LYETILSEGFSTKEY
-625 HKLKTDNELAE
+625 HKLKADNELSEA
-636 ERSLKAL
+636 RSLKAL
-643 VRSLISPQKKA
+643 ARSF
-654 SDSEKSLRQ
+654 SEAAGGSLRQ
-663 AQRPEG
+663 AQRPD
-669 QHNQRPERQSVGEP
+669 
-683 VEPLALRQAQG
+683 
-694 PIADGE
+694 ADGE
-700 PVEPSDLRKAQGA
+700 PVEPS
-713 IADGSTSSPSTI
+713 IAKQTQKPADR
-725 QQAQGP
+725 
-731 DEDQST
+731 QSQEESDT
-737 YTGSQHPELVQAL
+737 YTGSLHPELIQAL

-755 EKYQNE
+755 EKYQKD

-775 AIADIAPTTKEE
+775 AIADLAPTTKEE
-787 LLAVKGFGKSKC
+787 LLTVKGFGKSKC
-799 DKYGDEILEIVR
+799 DRYGDEILDVIR
-811 KAIKTIS
+811 QSLKNK